1 MKRLFNGGWSFWCG
15 EPDLD
20 VSEAGKHLTEFQKV
34 DLPHDWLIADAKN
47 LYRDGCGFYRKI
59 FLMQPKENKR
69 YSLIF
74 EGVYMDTTI
83 WVNEQQAGEWKYGY
97 STFEIDLTPFVKVGE
112 NEILVSVNFRSPNSR
127 WYSGA
132 GIYRDVWFKETSKTY
147 VRENGV
153 YVHTE
158 ACEEKDGKEPDFLLY
173 ADTEIAG
180 DAWDEVRHTL
190 YHKREVEPEIE
201 LPLELLLGDQVELVE
216 EASLM
221 TEKVGEA
228 SGAEEDANVSE
239 KEASCASAVEAYA
252 DSERENL
259 CVPEIITSHNTNKNT
274 AIYRVKSPRCWDVEH
289 PHLYILKTEL
299 WKDGEIIQEEY
310 SQLGFRSIAFD
321 PEQGFLLNGRRVK
334 LNGVCEHHDLGALGA
349 AFHRTAMARKLG
361 ILKEMGV
368 NALRGTHNMTA
379 PAVVELAD
387 EMGILMI
394 SEAFDMWER
403 SKTTYDYARF
413 FKEWSERDVESWVMR
428 DRNHPCIIMF
438 SIGNEIYDTHVDAHG
453 REITVKLRDL
463 VKKYDYRRNA
473 GVTIGSNYMPWENAQ
488 HCAEELKLV
497 GYNYGEK
504 YYEEHHKAH
513 PDWVIYGS
521 ETSSIVQSRGF
532 YHFPLRASILT
543 EDDEQCSSLGNSPT
557 SWGAKSMERCVCED
571 RDMDFSMGQFLWTGF
586 DYIGE
591 PTPYHTKNSYFG
603 QVDTAGFPK
612 DAYYVWQSA
621 WTDYRKAPMI
631 HIFPY
636 WDFNEGQSIDIRV
649 CSNAPFVELF
659 CNGKSCGRQ
668 QLTHEK
674 GSGHHIIADY
684 SLPYE
689 KGVLYAVAYDE
700 EGNVT
705 ARETK
710 ASFGNSAEIVLRAS
724 GRAAVANGR
733 DLFFVEIGTRDEK
746 GNPVENAVDRVTVQ
760 VEGAGHLVGLD
771 NGDSTDEDSYKGNSR
786 RLFSGKLLAII
797 ETGTIPGAVR
807 IRVSGKGL
815 KSAELV
821 YEAVEIDQM
830 LPFMKGEKAQ
840 RIYHNFWQDLCE
852 ETYAPGSTELIEDHE
867 ERQRE
872 RQEDEQKQSQKE
884 KLEEKQ
890 EKKQSRKEEKEE
902 EERQSRKERLEEEQQ
917 QSQEERLEEEEKQ
930 SRKERLDEKQEEIPV
945 RKITLCSPMG
955 QRFSKEQPYL
965 TVEAE
970 IEPKEATDRQ
980 LLFRVVD
987 EHGVDSNLVRLL
999 VQGHTAQLHAMGDGS
1014 FYLRCM
1020 SRSGTDRIRVI
1031 SQLEFTVEG
1040 MGQAYRNPYEL
1051 ISGSLYTSYQ
1061 GEVSNGNERGVAT
1074 ARDGETVVTFGN
1086 IDFGP
1091 VGSDEITMPVFA
1103 LTSEEYPIRIYEG
1116 VPGEEGCQLLADVVY
1131 QKPSIWNTYQ
1141 EETYLLAKR
1150 VTGIN
1155 TISIAV
1161 RQKIHLKGFVF
1172 KKLQKAWLPLDA
1184 AQADSVYG
1192 DTFIKEERAITGIGN
1207 NVTITYA
1214 EMDFGE
1220 EGTAGIRICGRA
1232 PESSNS
1238 LHIRFLQGE
1247 EESKQLVEFPMC
1259 GEYTEKEFSLT
1270 PVKGKWDVSFIFLP
1284 GSCFDLQ
1291 SVQFLPAGAAN

>member
-59 FLMQPKENKR
+59 FSMQPKENKR

-97 STFEIDLTPFVKVGE
+97 STFEIDLTPFVKAGE

-132 GIYRDVWFKETSKTY
+132 GIYRDVWFRETPETY
-147 VRENGV
+147 IRENGV
-153 YVHTE
+153 YIHTE
-158 ACEEKDGKEPDFLLY
+158 ACGEKEGKEPDFLLY
-173 ADTEIAG
+173 ADTEIVG

-190 YHKREVEPEIE
+190 YAKREAPPEIE
-201 LPLELLLGDQVELVE
+201 LPFELLLGDEMELVE
-216 EASLM
+216 EASP
-221 TEKVGEA
+221 
-228 SGAEEDANVSE
+228 EET
-239 KEASCASAVEAYA
+239 YA
-252 DSERENL
+252 GSERADFCLSET
-259 CVPEIITSHNTNKNT
+259 IIFHNTNKNT
-274 AIYRVKSPRCWDVEH
+274 NIYRVKSPRCWDVEH
-289 PHLYILKTEL
+289 PHLYILKTGL

-310 SQLGFRSIAFD
+310 SQIGFRSIAFD

-349 AFHRTAMARKLG
+349 AFHRAAMARKFR

-387 EMGILMI
+387 QMGILMI

-453 REITVKLRDL
+453 REITVRLRDL

-473 GVTIGSNYMPWENAQ
+473 GITIGSNYMPWENAQ
-488 HCAEELKLV
+488 LCADEVKLA

-521 ETSSIVQSRGF
+521 ETSSIVQSRGI

-631 HIFPY
+631 HIFSY

-733 DLFFVEIGTRDEK
+733 DLFFVEIGTRDE
-746 GNPVENAVDRVTVQ
+746 NENVVENAVDRVTVQ

-821 YEAVEIDQM
+821 CEAVEIDQM
-830 LPFMKGEKAQ
+830 LTFMKGEKAQ

-852 ETYAPGSTELIEDHE
+852 ETYVPGSTELIEDHE

-884 KLEEKQ
+884 
-890 EKKQSRKEEKEE
+890 
-902 EERQSRKERLEEEQQ
+902 
-917 QSQEERLEEEEKQ
+917 
-930 SRKERLDEKQEEIPV
+930 RLDEKQEEIPV

-955 QRFSKEQPYL
+955 QKLSKEQPYL

-970 IEPKEATDRQ
+970 VEPKEATDRQ
-980 LLFRVVD
+980 LMFRVVD

-1141 EETYLLAKR
+1141 EETYSLAKR

-1155 TISIAV
+1155 TISVAV
-1161 RQKIHLKGFVF
+1161 HQKIHLKGFVF
-1172 KKLQKAWLPLDA
+1172 KKLQKAWLSLNA
-1184 AQADSVYG
+1184 AEADSVYG
-1192 DTFIKEERAITGIGN
+1192 DTFTKEECAITGIGN
-1207 NVTITYA
+1207 NVTITYT

-1259 GEYTEKEFSLT
+1259 GEYIEKEFSLT
-1270 PVKGKWDVSFIFLP
+1270 PVKGKWDVSFVFLP

>member
-59 FLMQPKENKR
+59 FSMQPKENKR

-97 STFEIDLTPFVKVGE
+97 STFEIDLTPFVKAGE

-132 GIYRDVWFKETSKTY
+132 GIYRDVWFKETPETY
-147 VRENGV
+147 IRENGG
-153 YVHTE
+153 YIHTE
-158 ACEEKDGKEPDFLLY
+158 ACGEKVGKEPDFLLY
-173 ADTEIAG
+173 ADTEIVG

-190 YHKREVEPEIE
+190 YAKREAQPEIE
-201 LPLELLLGDQVELVE
+201 LPFELLLGDEMELVE
-216 EASLM
+216 EASP
-221 TEKVGEA
+221 
-228 SGAEEDANVSE
+228 EETYAGSERADFCVSE
-239 KEASCASAVEAYA
+239 T
-252 DSERENL
+252 
-259 CVPEIITSHNTNKNT
+259 IIFHNTNKNT
-274 AIYRVKSPRCWDVEH
+274 NIYRVKSPRRWDVEH

-310 SQLGFRSIAFD
+310 SQIGFRSIAFD
-321 PEQGFLLNGRRVK
+321 PEQGFLLNGRKVK

-349 AFHRTAMARKLG
+349 AFHRAAMARKFR

-413 FKEWSERDVESWVMR
+413 FKEWNERDVESWVMR
-428 DRNHPCIIMF
+428 DRNHPSIIMF

-453 REITVKLRDL
+453 REITVRLRDL
-463 VKKYDYRRNA
+463 VKQYDYRGNA
-473 GVTIGSNYMPWENAQ
+473 GITIGSNYMPWENAQ
-488 HCAEELKLV
+488 RCAEELKLA

-513 PDWVIYGS
+513 PYWVIYGS
-521 ETSSIVQSRGF
+521 ETSSMVQSRGI

-612 DAYYVWQSA
+612 DAYYVWQSV

-733 DLFFVEIGTRDEK
+733 DLFFVEIGTRDE
-746 GNPVENAVDRVTVQ
+746 NENVVENAVDRVTVQ

-821 YEAVEIDQM
+821 CEAVEIDQM
-830 LPFMKGEKAQ
+830 LTFMKGEKAQ

-852 ETYAPGSTELIEDHE
+852 ETYAPGPTELIEDHE

-884 KLEEKQ
+884 
-890 EKKQSRKEEKEE
+890 
-902 EERQSRKERLEEEQQ
+902 
-917 QSQEERLEEEEKQ
+917 
-930 SRKERLDEKQEEIPV
+930 RLDEKQEEIPV

-955 QRFSKEQPYL
+955 QKLSKEQPYL

-970 IEPKEATDRQ
+970 VEPKEATDRQ
-980 LLFRVVD
+980 LMFRVVD

-1091 VGSDEITMPVFA
+1091 VGSDEITMPIFA

-1141 EETYLLAKR
+1141 EETYSLAKR

-1155 TISIAV
+1155 TISVAV
-1161 RQKIHLKGFVF
+1161 HQKIHLKGFVF
-1172 KKLQKAWLPLDA
+1172 KKLQKAWLSLNA
-1184 AQADSVYG
+1184 AEADSVYG
-1192 DTFIKEERAITGIGN
+1192 DTFTKEERAITGIGN
-1207 NVTITYA
+1207 NVTITYT

-1259 GEYTEKEFSLT
+1259 GEYIEKEFSLT
-1270 PVKGKWDVSFIFLP
+1270 PVKGKWDVSFVFLP

>member
-59 FLMQPKENKR
+59 FSMQPKENKR

-97 STFEIDLTPFVKVGE
+97 STFEIDLTPFVKAGE

-132 GIYRDVWFKETSKTY
+132 GIYRDVWFKETTKTY
-147 VRENGV
+147 IRENGV
-153 YVHTE
+153 YIHTE
-158 ACEEKDGKEPDFLLY
+158 ACGEKEGKEPDFLLY
-173 ADTEIAG
+173 ADTEIVG

-190 YHKREVEPEIE
+190 YAKREAPPEIE
-201 LPLELLLGDQVELVE
+201 LPFELLLGDEMELVE
-216 EASLM
+216 EASP
-221 TEKVGEA
+221 
-228 SGAEEDANVSE
+228 EET
-239 KEASCASAVEAYA
+239 YA
-252 DSERENL
+252 GSERADFCLSET
-259 CVPEIITSHNTNKNT
+259 IIFHNTNKNT
-274 AIYRVKSPRCWDVEH
+274 NIYRVKSPRCWDVEH

-310 SQLGFRSIAFD
+310 SQIGFRSIAFD
-321 PEQGFLLNGRRVK
+321 PEQGFLLNGRKVK
-334 LNGVCEHHDLGALGA
+334 LNGVCEHHDLSALGA
-349 AFHRTAMARKLG
+349 AFHRAAMARKFR

-387 EMGILMI
+387 QMGILMI

-453 REITVKLRDL
+453 REITVRLRDL

-473 GVTIGSNYMPWENAQ
+473 GITIGSNYMPWENAQ
-488 HCAEELKLV
+488 LCADEVKLA

-521 ETSSIVQSRGF
+521 ETSSIVQSRGI

-631 HIFPY
+631 HIFSY
-636 WDFNEGQSIDIRV
+636 WDFNEGQNIDIRV

-733 DLFFVEIGTRDEK
+733 DLFFVEIGTRDE
-746 GNPVENAVDRVTVQ
+746 NENVVENAVDRVTVQ

-771 NGDSTDEDSYKGNSR
+771 NGDSTDEDSYKGNNR

-821 YEAVEIDQM
+821 CEAVEIDQM
-830 LPFMKGEKAQ
+830 LTFMKGEKAQ

-852 ETYAPGSTELIEDHE
+852 ETYAPGPTELIEDHE

-884 KLEEKQ
+884 
-890 EKKQSRKEEKEE
+890 
-902 EERQSRKERLEEEQQ
+902 
-917 QSQEERLEEEEKQ
+917 
-930 SRKERLDEKQEEIPV
+930 RLDEKQEEIPV

-955 QRFSKEQPYL
+955 QKLSKEQPYL

-970 IEPKEATDRQ
+970 VEPKEATDRQ
-980 LLFRVVD
+980 LMFRVVD
-987 EHGVDSNLVRLL
+987 EHGVDSNLVKLL

-1061 GEVSNGNERGVAT
+1061 GEVSNGNERGIAT

-1091 VGSDEITMPVFA
+1091 VGSDEITMPIFA

-1141 EETYLLAKR
+1141 EETYSLAKR

-1155 TISIAV
+1155 TISVAV
-1161 RQKIHLKGFVF
+1161 HQKIHLKGFVF
-1172 KKLQKAWLPLDA
+1172 KKLQKAWLSLNA
-1184 AQADSVYG
+1184 AEADSVYG
-1192 DTFIKEERAITGIGN
+1192 DTFTKEERAITGIGN
-1207 NVTITYA
+1207 NVTITYT

-1259 GEYTEKEFSLT
+1259 GEYIEKEFSLT
-1270 PVKGKWDVSFIFLP
+1270 PVKGKWDVSFVFLP

>member
-47 LYRDGCGFYRKI
+47 LYRDGCGFYRN
-59 FLMQPKENKR
+59 FFSMQPKENKR

-97 STFEIDLTPFVKVGE
+97 STFEIDLTPFVKAGE

-147 VRENGV
+147 IRENGV

-158 ACEEKDGKEPDFLLY
+158 ACEEKDGEAPDFLLY
-173 ADTEIAG
+173 ADTEIVG

-190 YHKREVEPEIE
+190 YVKREVEPEIE
-201 LPLELLLGDQVELVE
+201 LPFELLLGDEVEL
-216 EASLM
+216 
-221 TEKVGEA
+221 VGEA
-228 SGAEEDANVSE
+228 SLVTGKA
-239 KEASCASAVEAYA
+239 
-252 DSERENL
+252 
-259 CVPEIITSHNTNKNT
+259 SHNTNKNT
-274 AIYRVKSPRCWDVEH
+274 AIYRVKSPKLWDVEH
-289 PHLYILKTEL
+289 PNLYILKTEL
-299 WKDGEIIQEEY
+299 WKDGEVIQEEY
-310 SQLGFRSIAFD
+310 SQIGFRSIAFD
-321 PEQGFLLNGRRVK
+321 PEQGFLLNGRKVK

-349 AFHRTAMARKLG
+349 AFHRTAMARKFR

-387 EMGILMI
+387 QMGILMI

-428 DRNHPCIIMF
+428 DRNHPSVIMF

-453 REITVKLRDL
+453 REITVRLRDL
-463 VKKYDYRRNA
+463 VKRYDYRGNA
-473 GVTIGSNYMPWENAQ
+473 GITIGSNYMPWENAQ
-488 HCAEELKLV
+488 HCAEEVKLA

-521 ETSSIVQSRGF
+521 ETSSIVQSRGI

-636 WDFNEGQSIDIRV
+636 WDFNEGQSIDVRV

-668 QLTHEK
+668 RLTHEK

-684 SLPYE
+684 ALPYE
-689 KGVLYAVAYDE
+689 KGVLYAIAYDE
-700 EGNVT
+700 AGKVT

-710 ASFGNSAEIVLRAS
+710 ASFGNSAEIVLQAS
-724 GRAAVANGR
+724 RRAAVANGR
-733 DLFFVEIGTRDEK
+733 DLFFVEIGTRDER
-746 GNPVENAVDRVTVQ
+746 GNPVENAVDRVTVR
-760 VEGAGHLVGLD
+760 VEGAGRLVGLD

-786 RLFSGKLLAII
+786 QLFSGKLLAII
-797 ETGTIPGAVR
+797 ETGMIPGAVR

-815 KSAELV
+815 KSVELV
-821 YEAVEIDQM
+821 CEAVEMDQM
-830 LPFMKGEKAQ
+830 LPFMKGEEAQ
-840 RIYHNFWQDLCE
+840 RIYREVFKDPFAENDDSGQ
-852 ETYAPGSTELIEDHE
+852 TELTEDYE

-884 KLEEKQ
+884 QKQ
-890 EKKQSRKEEKEE
+890 A
-902 EERQSRKERLEEEQQ
+902 
-917 QSQEERLEEEEKQ
+917 
-930 SRKERLDEKQEEIPV
+930 EIPV
-945 RKITLCSPMG
+945 RKITLHSPMG
-955 QRFSKEQPYL
+955 QKLSKEQPEL

-980 LLFRVVD
+980 LIFRVVD
-987 EHGVDSNLVRLL
+987 EHGVDSNLVKLL
-999 VQGHTAQLHAMGDGS
+999 VQGHTAQLQAMGDGS

-1020 SRSGTDRIRVI
+1020 SRSGTDGVRVI

-1091 VGSDEITMPVFA
+1091 VGSDEITMPIFA

-1116 VPGEEGCQLLADVVY
+1116 VPGEEGCQPLADVVY

-1141 EETYLLAKR
+1141 EETYSLAKR

-1161 RQKIHLKGFVF
+1161 HQKIHLKGFVF
-1172 KKLQKAWLPLDA
+1172 KKLQKAWLSLNA
-1184 AQADSVYG
+1184 EEADSVYG
-1192 DTFIKEERAITGIGN
+1192 DTFTKEEHAITGIGN
-1207 NVTITYA
+1207 NVTITYT

-1220 EGTAGIRICGRA
+1220 EGTAGVRICGRA

-1238 LHIRFLQGE
+1238 LHIRFSQGE
-1247 EESKQLVEFPMC
+1247 EEIKQLVEFPMC
-1259 GEYTEKEFSLT
+1259 GEYTEKAFSLT
-1270 PVKGKWDVSFIFLP
+1270 PVKGKWDVSFVFLP

-1291 SVQFLPAGAAN
+1291 SVQFLPAGTEVHF

>member
-1 MKRLFNGGWSFWCG
+1 MKKLFNGGWSFWCG
-15 EPDLD
+15 EPDSD
-20 VSEAGKHLTEFQKV
+20 VAQARKHLAEFQKV
-34 DLPHDWLIADAKN
+34 ELPHDWLIADAKN
-47 LYRDGCGFYRKI
+47 LYRDGYGYYRKS
-59 FLMQPKENKR
+59 FSMLPQEEKR

-83 WVNEQQAGEWKYGY
+83 WVNGQQAGEWKYGY
-97 STFEIDLTPFVKVGE
+97 STFEIDLTPFIKAGE
-112 NEILVSVNFRSPNSR
+112 NEILVLVNFRSPNSR

-132 GIYRDVWFKETSKTY
+132 GIYRDVWFKETPKTCI
-147 VRENGV
+147 RENGV

-158 ACEEKDGKEPDFLLY
+158 ACGEKDVEEQDFLLY
-173 ADTEIAG
+173 ADTEILG

-190 YHKREVEPEIE
+190 YVKREVPPEIE
-201 LPLELLLGDQVELVE
+201 LPFELQLGAEIELL
-216 EASLM
+216 
-221 TEKVGEA
+221 
-228 SGAEEDANVSE
+228 EEDANST
-239 KEASCASAVEAYA
+239 
-252 DSERENL
+252 N
-259 CVPEIITSHNTNKNT
+259 HN
-274 AIYRVKSPRCWDVEH
+274 AGIYRVKSPKLWDVEH

-299 WKDGEIIQEEY
+299 CKEGEVLQEEY
-310 SQLGFRSIAFD
+310 SQIGFRSIAFD
-321 PEQGFLLNGRRVK
+321 AEQGFLLNGRKVK

-349 AFHRTAMARKLG
+349 AFHRTAMARKLR

-387 EMGILMI
+387 QMGILMI

-428 DRNHPCIIMF
+428 DRNHPSIIMF

-453 REITVKLRDL
+453 REITVRLRDL
-463 VKKYDYRRNA
+463 VKQYDYRENA
-473 GVTIGSNYMPWENAQ
+473 GITIGSNYMPWKNAQ
-488 HCAEELKLV
+488 HCAEEVKLA

-521 ETSSIVQSRGF
+521 ETSSIVQSRGI

-636 WDFNEGQSIDIRV
+636 WDFNEGQSIDVRV

-689 KGVLYAVAYDE
+689 KGVLYAAAYDE

-705 ARETK
+705 ACETK
-710 ASFGNSAEIVLRAS
+710 ASFGNSAEIVLQAS
-724 GRAAVANGR
+724 RRAAVANGR
-733 DLFFVEIGTRDEK
+733 DLIFVEIGTRDEK

-760 VEGAGHLVGLD
+760 VEGTGRLVGLD

-797 ETGTIPGAVR
+797 ETRTTPGAVR

-815 KSAELV
+815 KGAELV
-821 YEAVEIDQM
+821 CEAVEIDQM
-830 LPFMKGEKAQ
+830 LPFMKGEKAR
-840 RIYHNFWQDLCE
+840 RIYREVFRDPFAENYD
-852 ETYAPGSTELIEDHE
+852 PGQTELREDYE
-867 ERQRE
+867 E
-872 RQEDEQKQSQKE
+872 SQKE
-884 KLEEKQ
+884 Q
-890 EKKQSRKEEKEE
+890 KQSRKEI
-902 EERQSRKERLEEEQQ
+902 L
-917 QSQEERLEEEEKQ
+917 
-930 SRKERLDEKQEEIPV
+930 EEIPV
-945 RKITLCSPMG
+945 RKITLHSPMG
-955 QRFSKEQPYL
+955 QKLSKEQPHL

-980 LLFRVVD
+980 LMFRVVD
-987 EHGVDSNLVRLL
+987 EHGVDSNLVKLL
-999 VQGHTAQLHAMGDGS
+999 VQGHSAQLRAMGDGS

-1020 SRSGTDRIRVI
+1020 SRSGTGGIRVI

-1061 GEVSNGNERGVAT
+1061 GEVSNGNERGIAT

-1141 EETYLLAKR
+1141 EETYPLAKR

-1161 RQKIHLKGFVF
+1161 HQKIHLKGLVF
-1172 KKLQKAWLPLDA
+1172 KKLQKAWLSLNA
-1184 AQADSVYG
+1184 ADADSVYG
-1192 DTFIKEERAITGIGN
+1192 DTFTKEERAITGIGN
-1207 NVTITYA
+1207 NVTVTYT

-1238 LHIRFLQGE
+1238 LHIRFSQGE
-1247 EESKQLVEFPMC
+1247 EEIKQLVEFTMC

-1270 PVKGKWDVSFIFLP
+1270 PVKGKWDVSFVFLP
-1284 GSCFDLQ
+1284 GSCFDLK
-1291 SVQFLPAGAAN
+1291 SVQFLPAGMEVHF

>member
-59 FLMQPKENKR
+59 FSMQPKENKR

-97 STFEIDLTPFVKVGE
+97 STFEIDLTPFVKAGE

-132 GIYRDVWFKETSKTY
+132 GIYRDVWFRETTKTY
-147 VRENGV
+147 IRENGV
-153 YVHTE
+153 YIHTE
-158 ACEEKDGKEPDFLLY
+158 ACGEKEGKEPDFLLY
-173 ADTEIAG
+173 ADTEIVG

-190 YHKREVEPEIE
+190 YAKREAPPEIE
-201 LPLELLLGDQVELVE
+201 LPFELLLGDEMELVE
-216 EASLM
+216 EASP
-221 TEKVGEA
+221 
-228 SGAEEDANVSE
+228 EETYAGSERADFCVSE
-239 KEASCASAVEAYA
+239 T
-252 DSERENL
+252 
-259 CVPEIITSHNTNKNT
+259 IIFHNTNKNT
-274 AIYRVKSPRCWDVEH
+274 NIYRVKSPRCWDVEH
-289 PHLYILKTEL
+289 PHLYILKTGL

-310 SQLGFRSIAFD
+310 SQIGFRSIAFD
-321 PEQGFLLNGRRVK
+321 PEQGFLLNGRKVK

-349 AFHRTAMARKLG
+349 AFHRAAMARKFR

-453 REITVKLRDL
+453 REITVRLRDL

-473 GVTIGSNYMPWENAQ
+473 GITIGSNYMPWENAQ
-488 HCAEELKLV
+488 LCADEVKLA

-521 ETSSIVQSRGF
+521 ETSSIVQSRGI

-733 DLFFVEIGTRDEK
+733 DLFFVEIGTWDEK

-797 ETGTIPGAVR
+797 ETGMIPGAVR

-821 YEAVEIDQM
+821 CEAVEIDQM
-830 LPFMKGEKAQ
+830 LPFLKGEKTQ

-852 ETYAPGSTELIEDHE
+852 ETYAPGPTELIEDHE

-884 KLEEKQ
+884 
-890 EKKQSRKEEKEE
+890 
-902 EERQSRKERLEEEQQ
+902 
-917 QSQEERLEEEEKQ
+917 
-930 SRKERLDEKQEEIPV
+930 RLDEKQEEIPV

-955 QRFSKEQPYL
+955 QKLSKEQPYL

-970 IEPKEATDRQ
+970 AEPKEATDRQ
-980 LLFRVVD
+980 LMFRVVD

-1091 VGSDEITMPVFA
+1091 VGSDEITLSVFA

-1141 EETYLLAKR
+1141 EETYSLAKR

-1155 TISIAV
+1155 TISVAV
-1161 RQKIHLKGFVF
+1161 HQKIHLKGFVF
-1172 KKLQKAWLPLDA
+1172 KKLQKAWLSLNA
-1184 AQADSVYG
+1184 AEADSVYG
-1192 DTFIKEERAITGIGN
+1192 DTFTKEERAITGIGN
-1207 NVTITYA
+1207 NVTITYT

-1259 GEYTEKEFSLT
+1259 GEYIEKEFSLT
-1270 PVKGKWDVSFIFLP
+1270 PVKGKWDVSFVFLP

>member
-59 FLMQPKENKR
+59 FSMQPKENKR

-97 STFEIDLTPFVKVGE
+97 STFEIDLTPFVKAGE

-132 GIYRDVWFKETSKTY
+132 GIYRDVWFKETTKTY
-147 VRENGV
+147 IRENGV
-153 YVHTE
+153 YIHTE
-158 ACEEKDGKEPDFLLY
+158 ACGEKEGKEPDFLLY
-173 ADTEIAG
+173 ADTEIVG

-190 YHKREVEPEIE
+190 YAKREAPPEIE
-201 LPLELLLGDQVELVE
+201 LPFELLLGDEMELVE
-216 EASLM
+216 EASP
-221 TEKVGEA
+221 
-228 SGAEEDANVSE
+228 EET
-239 KEASCASAVEAYA
+239 YA
-252 DSERENL
+252 GSERADFCLSET
-259 CVPEIITSHNTNKNT
+259 IIFHNTNKNT
-274 AIYRVKSPRCWDVEH
+274 NIYRVKSPRCWDVEH

-310 SQLGFRSIAFD
+310 SQIGFRSIAFD
-321 PEQGFLLNGRRVK
+321 PEQGFLLNGRKVK
-334 LNGVCEHHDLGALGA
+334 LNGVCEHHDLSALGA
-349 AFHRTAMARKLG
+349 AFHRAAMARKFR

-387 EMGILMI
+387 QMGILMI

-453 REITVKLRDL
+453 REITVRLRDL

-473 GVTIGSNYMPWENAQ
+473 GITIGSNYMPWENAQ
-488 HCAEELKLV
+488 LCADEVKLA

-521 ETSSIVQSRGF
+521 ETSSIVQSRGI

-733 DLFFVEIGTRDEK
+733 DLFFVEIGTRDE
-746 GNPVENAVDRVTVQ
+746 NENVVENAVDRVTVQ

-771 NGDSTDEDSYKGNSR
+771 NGDSTDEDSYKGNNR

-821 YEAVEIDQM
+821 CEAVEIDQM
-830 LPFMKGEKAQ
+830 LTFMKGEKAQ

-852 ETYAPGSTELIEDHE
+852 ETYAPGPTELIEDHE

-884 KLEEKQ
+884 
-890 EKKQSRKEEKEE
+890 
-902 EERQSRKERLEEEQQ
+902 
-917 QSQEERLEEEEKQ
+917 
-930 SRKERLDEKQEEIPV
+930 RLDEKQEEIPV

-955 QRFSKEQPYL
+955 QKLSKEQPYL

-970 IEPKEATDRQ
+970 VEPKEATDRQ
-980 LLFRVVD
+980 LMFRVVD
-987 EHGVDSNLVRLL
+987 EHGVDSNLVKLL

-1061 GEVSNGNERGVAT
+1061 GEVSNGNERGIAT

-1091 VGSDEITMPVFA
+1091 VGSDEITMPIFA

-1141 EETYLLAKR
+1141 EETYSLAKR

-1155 TISIAV
+1155 TISVAV
-1161 RQKIHLKGFVF
+1161 HQKIHLKGFVF
-1172 KKLQKAWLPLDA
+1172 KKLQKAWLSLNA
-1184 AQADSVYG
+1184 AEADSVYG
-1192 DTFIKEERAITGIGN
+1192 DTFTKEERAITGIGN
-1207 NVTITYA
+1207 NVTITYT

-1259 GEYTEKEFSLT
+1259 GEYIEKEFSLT
-1270 PVKGKWDVSFIFLP
+1270 PVKGKWDVSFVFLP

>member
-47 LYRDGCGFYRKI
+47 LYRDGCGFYRN
-59 FLMQPKENKR
+59 FFSMQPKENKR

-97 STFEIDLTPFVKVGE
+97 STFEIDLTPFVKAGE

-132 GIYRDVWFKETSKTY
+132 GIYRDVWFKETPETY
-147 VRENGV
+147 IRENGV

-158 ACEEKDGKEPDFLLY
+158 ACEEKDGEAPDFLLY
-173 ADTEIAG
+173 ADTEIVG

-190 YHKREVEPEIE
+190 YVKREVEPEIE
-201 LPLELLLGDQVELVE
+201 LPFELLLGDEVEL
-216 EASLM
+216 
-221 TEKVGEA
+221 VGEA
-228 SGAEEDANVSE
+228 SLVTGKA
-239 KEASCASAVEAYA
+239 
-252 DSERENL
+252 
-259 CVPEIITSHNTNKNT
+259 SHNTNKNT
-274 AIYRVKSPRCWDVEH
+274 AIYRVKFPKLWDVEH
-289 PHLYILKTEL
+289 PNLYILKTEL
-299 WKDGEIIQEEY
+299 WKDGEVIQEEY
-310 SQLGFRSIAFD
+310 SQIGFRSIAFD
-321 PEQGFLLNGRRVK
+321 PEQGFLLNGRKVK

-349 AFHRTAMARKLG
+349 AFYRTAMARKFR

-379 PAVVELAD
+379 PAVVDLAD
-387 EMGILMI
+387 QMGILMI

-428 DRNHPCIIMF
+428 DRNHPSVIMF

-453 REITVKLRDL
+453 REITVRLRDL
-463 VKKYDYRRNA
+463 VKRYDYRGNA
-473 GVTIGSNYMPWENAQ
+473 GITIGSNYMPWENAQ
-488 HCAEELKLV
+488 HCAEELKLA

-521 ETSSIVQSRGF
+521 ETSSIVQSRGI

-733 DLFFVEIGTRDEK
+733 DLFFVEIGTRDEN
-746 GNPVENAVDRVTVQ
+746 GNVVENAVDRVTVQ

-821 YEAVEIDQM
+821 CEAVEIDQM
-830 LPFMKGEKAQ
+830 LPFLKGEKAQ

-852 ETYAPGSTELIEDHE
+852 ETYAPGPTELIEDHK

-872 RQEDEQKQSQKE
+872 RQEDEQKQIQ
-884 KLEEKQ
+884 
-890 EKKQSRKEEKEE
+890 
-902 EERQSRKERLEEEQQ
+902 
-917 QSQEERLEEEEKQ
+917 
-930 SRKERLDEKQEEIPV
+930 KERLDEKQEEIPV

-955 QRFSKEQPYL
+955 QKLSKEQPYL

-980 LLFRVVD
+980 LMFRVVD
-987 EHGVDSNLVRLL
+987 EHGVDSNLVKLL
-999 VQGHTAQLHAMGDGS
+999 VQGHTAQLRAMGDGS

-1091 VGSDEITMPVFA
+1091 VGSDEITMPIFA

-1141 EETYLLAKR
+1141 EETYSLAKR

-1155 TISIAV
+1155 TISVAV
-1161 RQKIHLKGFVF
+1161 HQKIHLKGFVF
-1172 KKLQKAWLPLDA
+1172 KKLQKAWLSLNA
-1184 AQADSVYG
+1184 AEADSVYG
-1192 DTFIKEERAITGIGN
+1192 DTFTKEERAITGIGN
-1207 NVTITYA
+1207 NVTITYT

-1259 GEYTEKEFSLT
+1259 GEYIEKEFSLT
-1270 PVKGKWDVSFIFLP
+1270 PVKGKWDVSFVFLP

-1291 SVQFLPAGAAN
+1291 SVQFLSGGVAN

>member
-59 FLMQPKENKR
+59 FSMQPKENKR

-97 STFEIDLTPFVKVGE
+97 STFEIDLTPFVKAGE

-132 GIYRDVWFKETSKTY
+132 GIYRDVWFKETTKTY
-147 VRENGV
+147 IRENGV
-153 YVHTE
+153 YIHTE
-158 ACEEKDGKEPDFLLY
+158 ACGEKEGKEPDFLLY
-173 ADTEIAG
+173 ADTEIVG
-180 DAWDEVRHTL
+180 DAWDEVSHTL
-190 YHKREVEPEIE
+190 YAKREAPPEIE
-201 LPLELLLGDQVELVE
+201 LPFELLLGDEMELVE
-216 EASLM
+216 EASP
-221 TEKVGEA
+221 
-228 SGAEEDANVSE
+228 EET
-239 KEASCASAVEAYA
+239 YA
-252 DSERENL
+252 GSERADFCLSET
-259 CVPEIITSHNTNKNT
+259 IIFHNTNKNT
-274 AIYRVKSPRCWDVEH
+274 NIYRVKSPRCWDVEH

-310 SQLGFRSIAFD
+310 SQIGFRSIAFD

-349 AFHRTAMARKLG
+349 AFHRAAMARKFR

-387 EMGILMI
+387 QMGILMI

-453 REITVKLRDL
+453 REITVRLRDL

-473 GVTIGSNYMPWENAQ
+473 GITIGSNYMPWENAQ
-488 HCAEELKLV
+488 LCAEELKLA

-521 ETSSIVQSRGF
+521 ETSSIVQSRGI

-733 DLFFVEIGTRDEK
+733 DLFFVEIGTRDE
-746 GNPVENAVDRVTVQ
+746 NENVVENAVDRVTVQ

-821 YEAVEIDQM
+821 CEAVEIDQM
-830 LPFMKGEKAQ
+830 LPFLKGEKAQ

-884 KLEEKQ
+884 
-890 EKKQSRKEEKEE
+890 
-902 EERQSRKERLEEEQQ
+902 
-917 QSQEERLEEEEKQ
+917 
-930 SRKERLDEKQEEIPV
+930 RLDEKQEEIPV

-955 QRFSKEQPYL
+955 QKFSKEQPEF

-970 IEPKEATDRQ
+970 AEPKEATDRQ
-980 LLFRVVD
+980 LMFRVVD
-987 EHGVDSNLVRLL
+987 EHGVDSNLVKLL
-999 VQGHTAQLHAMGDGS
+999 VQGHTAQLRAMGDGS

-1091 VGSDEITMPVFA
+1091 VGSDEITIPIFA

-1141 EETYLLAKR
+1141 EETYSLAKR

-1155 TISIAV
+1155 TISVAV
-1161 RQKIHLKGFVF
+1161 HKKIHLKGFVF
-1172 KKLQKAWLPLDA
+1172 KKLQKAWLSLNA
-1184 AQADSVYG
+1184 AEADSVYG
-1192 DTFIKEERAITGIGN
+1192 DTFTKEECAITGIGN
-1207 NVTITYA
+1207 NVTITYT

-1259 GEYTEKEFSLT
+1259 GEYIEKEFSLT
-1270 PVKGKWDVSFIFLP
+1270 PVKGKWDVSFVFLP

>member
-59 FLMQPKENKR
+59 FSMQPKENKR

-132 GIYRDVWFKETSKTY
+132 GIYRDVWFKETPKTY
-147 VRENGV
+147 IRENGV

-158 ACEEKDGKEPDFLLY
+158 ACGEKDGKEPDFLLY
-173 ADTEIAG
+173 ADTEIVG

-228 SGAEEDANVSE
+228 SCAEEDANVSE

-259 CVPEIITSHNTNKNT
+259 CVPEIIASHNTNKNT

-349 AFHRTAMARKLG
+349 AFHWAAMARKFR

-387 EMGILMI
+387 QMGILMI

-403 SKTTYDYARF
+403 PKTTYDYARF

-453 REITVKLRDL
+453 REITVRLRDL

-473 GVTIGSNYMPWENAQ
+473 GITIGSNYMPWENAQ
-488 HCAEELKLV
+488 LCADEVKLA

-504 YYEEHHKAH
+504 YYGKHHKAH

-521 ETSSIVQSRGF
+521 ETSSMVQSRGI

-733 DLFFVEIGTRDEK
+733 DLFFVEIGTRDEN
-746 GNPVENAVDRVTVQ
+746 GNVVENAVDRVTVQ

-821 YEAVEIDQM
+821 CEAVEIDQM
-830 LPFMKGEKAQ
+830 LPFLKGEKAQ

-852 ETYAPGSTELIEDHE
+852 ETYAPGPTELIEDHK

-890 EKKQSRKEEKEE
+890 E
-902 EERQSRKERLEEEQQ
+902 
-917 QSQEERLEEEEKQ
+917 
-930 SRKERLDEKQEEIPV
+930 EIPV

-955 QRFSKEQPYL
+955 QKLSKEQPYL

-980 LLFRVVD
+980 LMFRVVD
-987 EHGVDSNLVRLL
+987 EHGVDSNLVKLL
-999 VQGHTAQLHAMGDGS
+999 VQGHTAQLRAMGDGS

-1091 VGSDEITMPVFA
+1091 VGSDEITMPIFA

-1141 EETYLLAKR
+1141 EETYSLAKR

-1155 TISIAV
+1155 TISVAV
-1161 RQKIHLKGFVF
+1161 HQKIHLKGFVF
-1172 KKLQKAWLPLDA
+1172 KKLQKAWLSLNA
-1184 AQADSVYG
+1184 AEADSVYG
-1192 DTFIKEERAITGIGN
+1192 DTFTKEERAITGIGN
-1207 NVTITYA
+1207 NVTITYT

-1259 GEYTEKEFSLT
+1259 GEYIEKEFSLT
-1270 PVKGKWDVSFIFLP
+1270 PVKGKWDVSFVFLP

-1291 SVQFLPAGAAN
+1291 SVQFLSGGVAN

>member
-59 FLMQPKENKR
+59 FSMQPKENKR

-97 STFEIDLTPFVKVGE
+97 STFEIDLTPFVKAGE

-132 GIYRDVWFKETSKTY
+132 GIYRDVWFRETTKTY
-147 VRENGV
+147 IRENGV
-153 YVHTE
+153 YIHTE
-158 ACEEKDGKEPDFLLY
+158 ACGEKEGKEPDFLLY
-173 ADTEIAG
+173 ADTEIVG

-190 YHKREVEPEIE
+190 YAKREAPPEIE
-201 LPLELLLGDQVELVE
+201 LPFELLLGDEMELVE
-216 EASLM
+216 EASP
-221 TEKVGEA
+221 
-228 SGAEEDANVSE
+228 EETYAGSERADFCVSE
-239 KEASCASAVEAYA
+239 T
-252 DSERENL
+252 
-259 CVPEIITSHNTNKNT
+259 IIFHNTNKNT
-274 AIYRVKSPRCWDVEH
+274 NIYRVKSPRCWDVEH
-289 PHLYILKTEL
+289 PHLYILKTGL

-310 SQLGFRSIAFD
+310 SQIGFRSIAFD
-321 PEQGFLLNGRRVK
+321 PEQGFLLNGRKVK

-349 AFHRTAMARKLG
+349 AFHRAAMARKFR

-428 DRNHPCIIMF
+428 DRNHPSIIMF

-453 REITVKLRDL
+453 REITVRLRDL
-463 VKKYDYRRNA
+463 VKQYDYRGNA
-473 GVTIGSNYMPWENAQ
+473 GITIGSNYMPWENAQ
-488 HCAEELKLV
+488 LCADEVKLA

-521 ETSSIVQSRGF
+521 ETSSMVQSRGI

-631 HIFPY
+631 HIFSY

-733 DLFFVEIGTRDEK
+733 DLFFVEIGTHDE
-746 GNPVENAVDRVTVQ
+746 NENVVENAVDRVTVQ

-821 YEAVEIDQM
+821 CEAVEIDQM
-830 LPFMKGEKAQ
+830 LPFLKGEKAQ

-852 ETYAPGSTELIEDHE
+852 ETYAPGPTELIEDHE

-884 KLEEKQ
+884 
-890 EKKQSRKEEKEE
+890 
-902 EERQSRKERLEEEQQ
+902 
-917 QSQEERLEEEEKQ
+917 
-930 SRKERLDEKQEEIPV
+930 RLDEKQEEIPV

-955 QRFSKEQPYL
+955 QKLSKEQPYL

-970 IEPKEATDRQ
+970 VEPKEATDRQ
-980 LLFRVVD
+980 LMFRVVD

-1091 VGSDEITMPVFA
+1091 VGSDKITMPIFA

-1141 EETYLLAKR
+1141 EETYSLAKR

-1155 TISIAV
+1155 TISVAV
-1161 RQKIHLKGFVF
+1161 HQKIHLKGFVF
-1172 KKLQKAWLPLDA
+1172 KKLQKAWLSLNA
-1184 AQADSVYG
+1184 AEADSVYG
-1192 DTFIKEERAITGIGN
+1192 DTFTKEECAITGIGN
-1207 NVTITYA
+1207 NVTITYT

-1259 GEYTEKEFSLT
+1259 GEYIEKEFSLI
-1270 PVKGKWDVSFIFLP
+1270 PVKGKWDVSFVFLP

>member
-20 VSEAGKHLTEFQKV
+20 VSEAGQHLTEFQKV

-59 FLMQPKENKR
+59 FSMQPKENKR

-97 STFEIDLTPFVKVGE
+97 STFEIDLTPFVKAGE

-132 GIYRDVWFKETSKTY
+132 GIYRDVWFKETTKTY
-147 VRENGV
+147 IRENGV
-153 YVHTE
+153 YIHTE
-158 ACEEKDGKEPDFLLY
+158 ACGEKEGKEPDFLLY
-173 ADTEIAG
+173 ADTEIVG

-190 YHKREVEPEIE
+190 YAKREAPPEIE
-201 LPLELLLGDQVELVE
+201 LPFELLLGDEMELVE
-216 EASLM
+216 EASP
-221 TEKVGEA
+221 
-228 SGAEEDANVSE
+228 EETYAGSERADFCVSE
-239 KEASCASAVEAYA
+239 T
-252 DSERENL
+252 
-259 CVPEIITSHNTNKNT
+259 IIFHNTNKNT
-274 AIYRVKSPRCWDVEH
+274 NIYRVKSPRRWDVEH

-310 SQLGFRSIAFD
+310 SQIGFRSIAFD

-349 AFHRTAMARKLG
+349 AFHRAAMARKFR

-387 EMGILMI
+387 QMGILMI

-453 REITVKLRDL
+453 REITVRLRDL
-463 VKKYDYRRNA
+463 VKQYDYRGNA
-473 GVTIGSNYMPWENAQ
+473 GITIGSNYMPWENAQ
-488 HCAEELKLV
+488 LCADEVKLA

-504 YYEEHHKAH
+504 YYGKHHKAH

-521 ETSSIVQSRGF
+521 ETSSMVQSRGI

-710 ASFGNSAEIVLRAS
+710 ASFGNSSEIVLRAS

-733 DLFFVEIGTRDEK
+733 DLFFVEIGTWDEK

-807 IRVSGKGL
+807 ISVSGKGL

-821 YEAVEIDQM
+821 CEAVEIDQM
-830 LPFMKGEKAQ
+830 LPFLKGEKAQ

-852 ETYAPGSTELIEDHE
+852 ETYAPGPTELIEDHE

-884 KLEEKQ
+884 
-890 EKKQSRKEEKEE
+890 
-902 EERQSRKERLEEEQQ
+902 
-917 QSQEERLEEEEKQ
+917 
-930 SRKERLDEKQEEIPV
+930 RLDEKQEEIPV

-955 QRFSKEQPYL
+955 QKLSKEQPYL

-970 IEPKEATDRQ
+970 IEPKKATDRQ
-980 LLFRVVD
+980 LMFRVVD

-1091 VGSDEITMPVFA
+1091 VGSDEITMPIFA

-1116 VPGEEGCQLLADVVY
+1116 VPGEDGCQLLADVVY

-1155 TISIAV
+1155 TISVAV
-1161 RQKIHLKGFVF
+1161 HQKIHLKGFVF
-1172 KKLQKAWLPLDA
+1172 KKLQKAWLSLNA
-1184 AQADSVYG
+1184 AEADSVYG
-1192 DTFIKEERAITGIGN
+1192 DTFTKEERAITGIGN
-1207 NVTITYA
+1207 NVTITYT

-1259 GEYTEKEFSLT
+1259 GEYIEKEFSLT
-1270 PVKGKWDVSFIFLP
+1270 PVKGKWDVSFVFLP

-1291 SVQFLPAGAAN
+1291 SVQFLSGGVAN

>member
-20 VSEAGKHLTEFQKV
+20 VSEVGKHLTAFQKV

-59 FLMQPKENKR
+59 FSMQPKENKR

-97 STFEIDLTPFVKVGE
+97 STFEIDLTPFVKAGE

-132 GIYRDVWFKETSKTY
+132 GIYRDVWFKETPKTY
-147 VRENGV
+147 IRENGV
-153 YVHTE
+153 YIHTE
-158 ACEEKDGKEPDFLLY
+158 ACGEKAGKEPDFLLY
-173 ADTEIAG
+173 ADTEIVG

-216 EASLM
+216 EASP
-221 TEKVGEA
+221 
-228 SGAEEDANVSE
+228 EETYAGSERADFCVSE
-239 KEASCASAVEAYA
+239 T
-252 DSERENL
+252 
-259 CVPEIITSHNTNKNT
+259 IIFHNTNKNT
-274 AIYRVKSPRCWDVEH
+274 NIYRVKSPRCWDVEH
-289 PHLYILKTEL
+289 PHLYILKTGL

-310 SQLGFRSIAFD
+310 SQIGFRSIAFD
-321 PEQGFLLNGRRVK
+321 PEQGFLLNGRKVK

-349 AFHRTAMARKLG
+349 AFHRAAMARKFR

-387 EMGILMI
+387 QMGILMI

-453 REITVKLRDL
+453 REITVRLRDL

-473 GVTIGSNYMPWENAQ
+473 GITIGSNYMPWENAQ
-488 HCAEELKLV
+488 LCADEVKLA

-521 ETSSIVQSRGF
+521 ETSSMVQSRGI

-710 ASFGNSAEIVLRAS
+710 ASFGNSAEIMLRAS

-733 DLFFVEIGTRDEK
+733 DLFFVEIGTRDE
-746 GNPVENAVDRVTVQ
+746 NENVVENAVDRVTVQ

-821 YEAVEIDQM
+821 CEAVEIDQM
-830 LPFMKGEKAQ
+830 LPFLKGEKAQ

-852 ETYAPGSTELIEDHE
+852 ETYAPGPTELIEDHK

-890 EKKQSRKEEKEE
+890 E
-902 EERQSRKERLEEEQQ
+902 
-917 QSQEERLEEEEKQ
+917 
-930 SRKERLDEKQEEIPV
+930 EIPV

-955 QRFSKEQPYL
+955 QKLSKEQPYL

-980 LLFRVVD
+980 LMFRVVD
-987 EHGVDSNLVRLL
+987 EHGVDSNLVKLL

-1091 VGSDEITMPVFA
+1091 VGSDEITMPIFA

-1172 KKLQKAWLPLDA
+1172 KKLQKAWLPLNA
-1184 AQADSVYG
+1184 AEADSVYG
-1192 DTFIKEERAITGIGN
+1192 DTFTKEERAITGIGN
-1207 NVTITYA
+1207 NVTITYV

-1270 PVKGKWDVSFIFLP
+1270 PVKGKWNVSFVFLP

>member
-1 MKRLFNGGWSFWCG
+1 M
-15 EPDLD
+15 
-20 VSEAGKHLTEFQKV
+20 
-34 DLPHDWLIADAKN
+34 
-47 LYRDGCGFYRKI
+47 
-59 FLMQPKENKR
+59 
-69 YSLIF
+69 
-74 EGVYMDTTI
+74 
-83 WVNEQQAGEWKYGY
+83 
-97 STFEIDLTPFVKVGE
+97 
-112 NEILVSVNFRSPNSR
+112 
-127 WYSGA
+127 
-132 GIYRDVWFKETSKTY
+132 
-147 VRENGV
+147 
-153 YVHTE
+153 
-158 ACEEKDGKEPDFLLY
+158 
-173 ADTEIAG
+173 G

-190 YHKREVEPEIE
+190 YAKREAQPEIE
-201 LPLELLLGDQVELVE
+201 LPFELLLGDEMELVE
-216 EASLM
+216 EASP
-221 TEKVGEA
+221 
-228 SGAEEDANVSE
+228 EETYAGSERADFCVSE
-239 KEASCASAVEAYA
+239 T
-252 DSERENL
+252 
-259 CVPEIITSHNTNKNT
+259 IIFHNTNKNT
-274 AIYRVKSPRCWDVEH
+274 NIYRVKSPRRWDVEH

-310 SQLGFRSIAFD
+310 SQIGFRSIAFD

-349 AFHRTAMARKLG
+349 AFHRAAMARKFR

-387 EMGILMI
+387 QMGILMI

-453 REITVKLRDL
+453 REITVRLRDL

-473 GVTIGSNYMPWENAQ
+473 GITIGSNYMPWENAQ
-488 HCAEELKLV
+488 LCADEVKLA

-504 YYEEHHKAH
+504 YYGKHHKAH

-521 ETSSIVQSRGF
+521 ETSSIVQSRGI

-733 DLFFVEIGTRDEK
+733 DLFFVEIGTWDEK

-797 ETGTIPGAVR
+797 ETGMIPGAVR

-821 YEAVEIDQM
+821 CEAVEIDQM
-830 LPFMKGEKAQ
+830 LTFMKGEKAQ

-884 KLEEKQ
+884 
-890 EKKQSRKEEKEE
+890 
-902 EERQSRKERLEEEQQ
+902 
-917 QSQEERLEEEEKQ
+917 
-930 SRKERLDEKQEEIPV
+930 RLDEKQEEIPV

-955 QRFSKEQPYL
+955 QKLSKEQPYL

-970 IEPKEATDRQ
+970 VEPKEATDRQ
-980 LLFRVVD
+980 LMFRVVD

-1091 VGSDEITMPVFA
+1091 VGSDEITMPIFA

-1141 EETYLLAKR
+1141 EETYSLAKR

-1155 TISIAV
+1155 TISVAV
-1161 RQKIHLKGFVF
+1161 HQKIHLKGFVF
-1172 KKLQKAWLPLDA
+1172 KKLQKAWLSLNA
-1184 AQADSVYG
+1184 AEADSVYG
-1192 DTFIKEERAITGIGN
+1192 DTFTKEERAITGIGN
-1207 NVTITYA
+1207 NVTITYT

-1259 GEYTEKEFSLT
+1259 GEYIEKEFSLT
-1270 PVKGKWDVSFIFLP
+1270 PVKGKWDVSFVFLP

-1291 SVQFLPAGAAN
+1291 SVQFLPAGAANQDSPWGA

>member
-34 DLPHDWLIADAKN
+34 DLPHDWLISDAKN

-59 FLMQPKENKR
+59 FSMQPKENKR

-97 STFEIDLTPFVKVGE
+97 STFEIDLTPFVKAGE

-132 GIYRDVWFKETSKTY
+132 GIYRDVWFKETTKTY
-147 VRENGV
+147 IRENGV
-153 YVHTE
+153 YIHTE
-158 ACEEKDGKEPDFLLY
+158 ACGEKEGKEPDFLLY
-173 ADTEIAG
+173 ADTEIVG

-190 YHKREVEPEIE
+190 YAKREAPPEIE
-201 LPLELLLGDQVELVE
+201 LPFELLLGDEMELVE
-216 EASLM
+216 EASP
-221 TEKVGEA
+221 
-228 SGAEEDANVSE
+228 EET
-239 KEASCASAVEAYA
+239 YA
-252 DSERENL
+252 GSERADFCLSET
-259 CVPEIITSHNTNKNT
+259 IIFHNTNKNT
-274 AIYRVKSPRCWDVEH
+274 NIYRVKSPRCWDVEH
-289 PHLYILKTEL
+289 PHLYILKTGL

-310 SQLGFRSIAFD
+310 SQIGFRSIAFD

-349 AFHRTAMARKLG
+349 AFHRAAMARKFR

-387 EMGILMI
+387 QMGILMI

-453 REITVKLRDL
+453 REITVRLRDL

-473 GVTIGSNYMPWENAQ
+473 GITIGSNYMPWENAQ
-488 HCAEELKLV
+488 LCADEVKLA

-521 ETSSIVQSRGF
+521 ETSSIVQSRGI

-733 DLFFVEIGTRDEK
+733 DLFFVEIGTWDEK

-797 ETGTIPGAVR
+797 ETGMIPGAVR

-821 YEAVEIDQM
+821 CEAVEIDQM
-830 LPFMKGEKAQ
+830 LTFMKGEKAQ

-884 KLEEKQ
+884 
-890 EKKQSRKEEKEE
+890 
-902 EERQSRKERLEEEQQ
+902 
-917 QSQEERLEEEEKQ
+917 
-930 SRKERLDEKQEEIPV
+930 RLDEKQEEIPV

-955 QRFSKEQPYL
+955 QKLSKEQPYL

-970 IEPKEATDRQ
+970 VEPKEATDRQ
-980 LLFRVVD
+980 LMFRVVD

-1031 SQLEFTVEG
+1031 SQLEFTVES
-1040 MGQAYRNPYEL
+1040 MGQAYRSPYEL

-1091 VGSDEITMPVFA
+1091 VGSDEITMPIFA

-1141 EETYLLAKR
+1141 EETYSLAKR

-1155 TISIAV
+1155 TISVAV
-1161 RQKIHLKGFVF
+1161 HQKIHLKGFVF
-1172 KKLQKAWLPLDA
+1172 KKLQKAWLSLNA
-1184 AQADSVYG
+1184 AEADSVYG
-1192 DTFIKEERAITGIGN
+1192 DTFTKEERAITGIGN
-1207 NVTITYA
+1207 NVTITYT

-1238 LHIRFLQGE
+1238 LHILFLQGE

-1259 GEYTEKEFSLT
+1259 GEYIEKEFSLT
-1270 PVKGKWDVSFIFLP
+1270 PVKGKWDVSFVFLP

-1291 SVQFLPAGAAN
+1291 SVQFLSGGAAN

>member
-59 FLMQPKENKR
+59 FSMQPKENKR

-132 GIYRDVWFKETSKTY
+132 GIYRDVWFKETPKTY
-147 VRENGV
+147 IRENGV

-158 ACEEKDGKEPDFLLY
+158 TCGEKAGKEPDFLLY
-173 ADTEIAG
+173 ADTEIVG
-180 DAWDEVRHTL
+180 DAWDEVRNTL

-216 EASLM
+216 EASP
-221 TEKVGEA
+221 
-228 SGAEEDANVSE
+228 EET
-239 KEASCASAVEAYA
+239 YA
-252 DSERENL
+252 GSERENL
-259 CVPEIITSHNTNKNT
+259 CVPETIVFHNTNKNT
-274 AIYRVKSPRCWDVEH
+274 NIYRVKSPRCWDVEH

-299 WKDGEIIQEEY
+299 WKDGEVIQEEY
-310 SQLGFRSIAFD
+310 SQIGFRSIAFD

-349 AFHRTAMARKLG
+349 AFHRTAMARKLR

-413 FKEWSERDVESWVMR
+413 FKEWNERDVESWVMR
-428 DRNHPCIIMF
+428 DRNHPSIIMF

-453 REITVKLRDL
+453 HEITVKLRDL

-473 GVTIGSNYMPWENAQ
+473 GITIGSNYMPWENAQ
-488 HCAEELKLV
+488 LCADEVKLA

-521 ETSSIVQSRGF
+521 ETSSIVQSRGI

-733 DLFFVEIGTRDEK
+733 DLFFVEIGMRDEK

-807 IRVSGKGL
+807 ISVSGKGL

-821 YEAVEIDQM
+821 CEAVEIDQM

-852 ETYAPGSTELIEDHE
+852 ETYAPGPTELIEDHE

-872 RQEDEQKQSQKE
+872 RQEDEQ
-884 KLEEKQ
+884 
-890 EKKQSRKEEKEE
+890 KQSRKEEKEE

-955 QRFSKEQPYL
+955 QKFSKEQPEF

-980 LLFRVVD
+980 LIFRVVD
-987 EHGVDSNLVRLL
+987 EHGVDSNLVKLL

-1172 KKLQKAWLPLDA
+1172 KKLQKAWLPMNA
-1184 AQADSVYG
+1184 AEADSVYG
-1192 DTFIKEERAITGIGN
+1192 DTFTKEERAITGIGN

-1270 PVKGKWDVSFIFLP
+1270 PVKGKWDVSFVFLP

>member
-59 FLMQPKENKR
+59 FSMQPKENKR

-97 STFEIDLTPFVKVGE
+97 STFEIDLTPFVKAGE

-132 GIYRDVWFKETSKTY
+132 GIYRDVWFRETPETY
-147 VRENGV
+147 IRENGV
-153 YVHTE
+153 YIHTE
-158 ACEEKDGKEPDFLLY
+158 ACGEKEGKEPDFLLY
-173 ADTEIAG
+173 ADTEIVG

-190 YHKREVEPEIE
+190 YAKREAPPEIE
-201 LPLELLLGDQVELVE
+201 LPFELLLGDEMELVE
-216 EASLM
+216 EASP
-221 TEKVGEA
+221 
-228 SGAEEDANVSE
+228 EET
-239 KEASCASAVEAYA
+239 YA
-252 DSERENL
+252 GSERADFCLSET
-259 CVPEIITSHNTNKNT
+259 IIFHNTNKNT
-274 AIYRVKSPRCWDVEH
+274 NIYRVKSPRCWDVEH
-289 PHLYILKTEL
+289 PHLYILKTGL

-310 SQLGFRSIAFD
+310 SQIGFRSIAFD

-349 AFHRTAMARKLG
+349 AFHRAAMARKFR

-387 EMGILMI
+387 QMGILMI

-453 REITVKLRDL
+453 REITVRLRDL

-473 GVTIGSNYMPWENAQ
+473 GITIGSNYMPWENAQ
-488 HCAEELKLV
+488 LCADEVKLA

-521 ETSSIVQSRGF
+521 ETSSIVQSRGI

-631 HIFPY
+631 HIFSY

-733 DLFFVEIGTRDEK
+733 DLFFVEIGTRDE
-746 GNPVENAVDRVTVQ
+746 NENVVENAVDRVTVQ

-821 YEAVEIDQM
+821 CEAVEIDQM
-830 LPFMKGEKAQ
+830 LTFMKGEEAQ

-852 ETYAPGSTELIEDHE
+852 ETYVPGSTELIEDHE

-884 KLEEKQ
+884 
-890 EKKQSRKEEKEE
+890 
-902 EERQSRKERLEEEQQ
+902 
-917 QSQEERLEEEEKQ
+917 
-930 SRKERLDEKQEEIPV
+930 RLDEKQEEIPV

-955 QRFSKEQPYL
+955 QKLSKEQPYL

-970 IEPKEATDRQ
+970 VEPKEATDRQ
-980 LLFRVVD
+980 LMFRVVD

-1141 EETYLLAKR
+1141 EETYSLAKR

-1155 TISIAV
+1155 TISVAV
-1161 RQKIHLKGFVF
+1161 HQKIHLKGFVF
-1172 KKLQKAWLPLDA
+1172 KKLQKAWLSLNA
-1184 AQADSVYG
+1184 AEADSVYG
-1192 DTFIKEERAITGIGN
+1192 DTFTKEECAITGIGN
-1207 NVTITYA
+1207 NVTITYT

-1259 GEYTEKEFSLT
+1259 GEYIEKEFSLT
-1270 PVKGKWDVSFIFLP
+1270 PVKGKWDVSFVFLP

>member
-59 FLMQPKENKR
+59 FSMQPKENKR

-97 STFEIDLTPFVKVGE
+97 STFEIDLTPFVKAGE

-132 GIYRDVWFKETSKTY
+132 GIYRDVWFKETTKTY
-147 VRENGV
+147 IRENGV
-153 YVHTE
+153 YIHTE
-158 ACEEKDGKEPDFLLY
+158 ACGEKEGKEPDFLLY
-173 ADTEIAG
+173 ADTEIVG

-190 YHKREVEPEIE
+190 YAKREAPPEIE
-201 LPLELLLGDQVELVE
+201 LPFELLLGDEMELVE
-216 EASLM
+216 EASP
-221 TEKVGEA
+221 
-228 SGAEEDANVSE
+228 EET
-239 KEASCASAVEAYA
+239 YA
-252 DSERENL
+252 GSERADFCLSET
-259 CVPEIITSHNTNKNT
+259 IIFHNTNKNT
-274 AIYRVKSPRCWDVEH
+274 NIYRVKSPRCWDVEH
-289 PHLYILKTEL
+289 PHLYILKTGL

-310 SQLGFRSIAFD
+310 SQIGFRSIAFD

-349 AFHRTAMARKLG
+349 AFHRAAMARKFR

-387 EMGILMI
+387 QMGILMI

-453 REITVKLRDL
+453 REITVRLRDL

-473 GVTIGSNYMPWENAQ
+473 GITIGSNYMPWENAQ
-488 HCAEELKLV
+488 LCADEVKLA

-521 ETSSIVQSRGF
+521 ETSSIVQSRGI

-733 DLFFVEIGTRDEK
+733 DLFFVEIGTRDE
-746 GNPVENAVDRVTVQ
+746 NENVVENAVDRVTVQ

-821 YEAVEIDQM
+821 CEAVEIDQM
-830 LPFMKGEKAQ
+830 LTFMKGEKAQ

-852 ETYAPGSTELIEDHE
+852 ETYAPGPTELIEDHE

-884 KLEEKQ
+884 
-890 EKKQSRKEEKEE
+890 
-902 EERQSRKERLEEEQQ
+902 
-917 QSQEERLEEEEKQ
+917 
-930 SRKERLDEKQEEIPV
+930 RLDEKQEEIPV

-955 QRFSKEQPYL
+955 QKISKEQPYL

-970 IEPKEATDRQ
+970 VEPKEATDRQ
-980 LLFRVVD
+980 LMFRVVD

-1091 VGSDEITMPVFA
+1091 VGSDEITMPIFA

-1141 EETYLLAKR
+1141 EETYSLAKR

-1155 TISIAV
+1155 TISVAV
-1161 RQKIHLKGFVF
+1161 HQKIHLKGFVF
-1172 KKLQKAWLPLDA
+1172 KKLQKAWLSLNA
-1184 AQADSVYG
+1184 AEADSVYG
-1192 DTFIKEERAITGIGN
+1192 DTFTKEERAITGIGN
-1207 NVTITYA
+1207 NVTITYT

-1259 GEYTEKEFSLT
+1259 GEYIEKEFSLT
-1270 PVKGKWDVSFIFLP
+1270 PVKGKWDVSFVFLP

>member
-59 FLMQPKENKR
+59 FSMQPKENKR

-97 STFEIDLTPFVKVGE
+97 STFEIDLTPFVKAGE

-132 GIYRDVWFKETSKTY
+132 GIYRDVWFKETTKTY
-147 VRENGV
+147 IRENGV
-153 YVHTE
+153 YIHTE
-158 ACEEKDGKEPDFLLY
+158 ACGEKEGKEPDFLLY
-173 ADTEIAG
+173 ADTEIVG

-190 YHKREVEPEIE
+190 YAKREAPPEIE
-201 LPLELLLGDQVELVE
+201 LPFELLLGDEMELVE
-216 EASLM
+216 EASP
-221 TEKVGEA
+221 
-228 SGAEEDANVSE
+228 EET
-239 KEASCASAVEAYA
+239 YA
-252 DSERENL
+252 GSERADFCLSET
-259 CVPEIITSHNTNKNT
+259 IIFHNTNKNT
-274 AIYRVKSPRCWDVEH
+274 NIYRVKSPRCWDVEH

-310 SQLGFRSIAFD
+310 SQIGFRSIAFD
-321 PEQGFLLNGRRVK
+321 PEQGFLLNGRKVK
-334 LNGVCEHHDLGALGA
+334 LNGVCEHHDLSALGA
-349 AFHRTAMARKLG
+349 AFHRAAMARKFR

-387 EMGILMI
+387 QMGILMI

-453 REITVKLRDL
+453 REITVRLRDL

-473 GVTIGSNYMPWENAQ
+473 GITIGSNYMPWENAQ
-488 HCAEELKLV
+488 LCADEVKLA

-521 ETSSIVQSRGF
+521 ETSSIVQSRGI

-636 WDFNEGQSIDIRV
+636 WDFNEGQNIDIRV

-733 DLFFVEIGTRDEK
+733 DLFFVEIGTRDE
-746 GNPVENAVDRVTVQ
+746 NENVVENAVDRVTVQ

-821 YEAVEIDQM
+821 CEAVEIDQM
-830 LPFMKGEKAQ
+830 LTFMKGEKAQ

-852 ETYAPGSTELIEDHE
+852 ETYAPGPTELIEDHE

-884 KLEEKQ
+884 
-890 EKKQSRKEEKEE
+890 
-902 EERQSRKERLEEEQQ
+902 
-917 QSQEERLEEEEKQ
+917 
-930 SRKERLDEKQEEIPV
+930 RLDEKQEEIPV

-955 QRFSKEQPYL
+955 QKLSKEQPYL

-970 IEPKEATDRQ
+970 VEPKEATDRQ
-980 LLFRVVD
+980 LMFRVVD
-987 EHGVDSNLVRLL
+987 EHGVDSNLVKLL

-1091 VGSDEITMPVFA
+1091 VGSDEITMPIFA

-1141 EETYLLAKR
+1141 EETYSLAKR

-1155 TISIAV
+1155 TISVAV
-1161 RQKIHLKGFVF
+1161 HQKIHLKGFVF
-1172 KKLQKAWLPLDA
+1172 KKLQKAWLSLNA
-1184 AQADSVYG
+1184 AEADSVYG
-1192 DTFIKEERAITGIGN
+1192 DTFTKEERAITGIGN
-1207 NVTITYA
+1207 NVTITYT

-1259 GEYTEKEFSLT
+1259 GEYIEKEFSLT
-1270 PVKGKWDVSFIFLP
+1270 PVKGKWDVSFVFLP

>member
-1 MKRLFNGGWSFWCG
+1 MKRLFNGGWGFWCG
-15 EPDLD
+15 EPDSD
-20 VSEAGKHLTEFQKV
+20 VAQAGKHLAEFQKV
-34 DLPHDWLIADAKN
+34 ELPHDWLIADAKN
-47 LYRDGCGFYRKI
+47 LYRDGCGYYRKI
-59 FLMQPKENKR
+59 FSMQPEEDKR

-83 WVNEQQAGEWKYGY
+83 RVNGQQAGEWKYGY
-97 STFEIDLTPFVKVGE
+97 STFEIDLTPFVREGE

-132 GIYRDVWFKETSKTY
+132 GIYRDVWFKETAKTY
-147 VRENGV
+147 IRENGV
-153 YVHTE
+153 YVHTQ
-158 ACEEKDGKEPDFLLY
+158 ACEEKDGREPDFLLY
-173 ADTEIAG
+173 VDTEIVG

-190 YHKREVEPEIE
+190 YVKREVEPEIE
-201 LPLELLLGDQVELVE
+201 LPLELLLGDEVELAVE
-216 EASLM
+216 THA
-221 TEKVGEA
+221 G
-228 SGAEEDANVSE
+228 SE
-239 KEASCASAVEAYA
+239 KENACVSEITASHSINNNAS
-252 DSERENL
+252 
-259 CVPEIITSHNTNKNT
+259 
-274 AIYRVKSPRCWDVEH
+274 IYRVKSPRRWDVEH

-299 WKDGEIIQEEY
+299 WKDGEVIQEEY
-310 SQLGFRSIAFD
+310 SQIGFRSIVFD
-321 PEQGFLLNGRRVK
+321 PEQGFLLNGRKVK

-349 AFHRTAMARKLG
+349 AFHRTAMARKFR

-387 EMGILMI
+387 QMGILMI

-428 DRNHPCIIMF
+428 DRNHPSVIMF

-453 REITVKLRDL
+453 REITVRLRDL
-463 VKKYDYRRNA
+463 VKRYDYRGNA
-473 GVTIGSNYMPWENAQ
+473 GITIGSNYMPWENAQ
-488 HCAEELKLV
+488 RCAEEVKLA

-521 ETSSIVQSRGF
+521 ETSSIVQSRGI

-636 WDFNEGQSIDIRV
+636 WDFNEGQSIDVRV

-659 CNGKSCGRQ
+659 CNGQSCGRQ

-684 SLPYE
+684 SLSYE

-700 EGNVT
+700 AGSVI

-710 ASFGNSAEIVLRAS
+710 ASFGNSAEIELQAS
-724 GRAAVANGR
+724 RRVAVANGR

-760 VEGAGHLVGLD
+760 VEGAGRLVGLD
-771 NGDSTDEDSYKGNSR
+771 NGDSTDEDSYKGNSH
-786 RLFSGKLLAII
+786 RLFSGKLLAVI
-797 ETGTIPGAVR
+797 ETGTTPGTVR

-815 KSAELV
+815 KSAEFV
-821 YEAVEIDQM
+821 CEAVEIAQM
-830 LPFMKGEKAQ
+830 LPFMKEEKAQ
-840 RIYHNFWQDLCE
+840 RIYHNFWQNLCE
-852 ETYAPGSTELIEDHE
+852 ETYAPGSTEVAGDQE

-872 RQEDEQKQSQKE
+872 RQEVERKQSQKE
-884 KLEEKQ
+884 Q
-890 EKKQSRKEEKEE
+890 
-902 EERQSRKERLEEEQQ
+902 LEEEQQ
-917 QSQEERLEEEEKQ
+917 QIQEEGLEEE
-930 SRKERLDEKQEEIPV
+930 EKQEEIPV
-945 RKITLCSPMG
+945 RKITLHSPMG
-955 QRFSKEQPYL
+955 QKLSKEQSHL

-970 IEPKEATDRQ
+970 IKPKEATDRR
-980 LLFRVVD
+980 LMFRVVD
-987 EHGVDSNLVRLL
+987 EHGVDSNLVKLL
-999 VQGHTAQLHAMGDGS
+999 VQGHSAQLQAMGDGS

-1020 SRSGTDRIRVI
+1020 SRSGTDGIRVI

-1051 ISGSLYTSYQ
+1051 ISGSLYTSCQ

-1091 VGSDEITMPVFA
+1091 VGSDEITMPIFA

-1116 VPGEEGCQLLADVVY
+1116 VPGKEGCQLLADVVY

-1141 EETYLLAKR
+1141 EATYSLAKR

-1161 RQKIHLKGFVF
+1161 HQKIHLKGFVF
-1172 KKLQKAWLPLDA
+1172 KKLEKAWLSLNA
-1184 AQADSVYG
+1184 AEADSVYG
-1192 DTFIKEERAITGIGN
+1192 DTFTKEERAITGIGN
-1207 NVTITYA
+1207 NVTITYT

-1220 EGTAGIRICGRA
+1220 EGTAGVRICGRA
-1232 PESSNS
+1232 PKSSNS
-1238 LHIRFLQGE
+1238 LHIRFSQGE
-1247 EESKQLVEFPMC
+1247 KEIKQLVEFPMC
-1259 GEYTEKEFSLT
+1259 REYTEKAFSLT
-1270 PVKGKWDVSFIFLP
+1270 SVKGKWNVSFVFLP

-1291 SVQFLPAGAAN
+1291 SIQFLPAGTEVHF

>member
-59 FLMQPKENKR
+59 FSMQPKENKR

-97 STFEIDLTPFVKVGE
+97 STFEIDLTPFVKAGE

-132 GIYRDVWFKETSKTY
+132 GIYRDVWFKETPETY
-147 VRENGV
+147 IRENGV
-153 YVHTE
+153 YIHTE
-158 ACEEKDGKEPDFLLY
+158 ACGEKEGKEPDFLLY
-173 ADTEIAG
+173 ADTEIVG

-190 YHKREVEPEIE
+190 YAKREAPPEIE
-201 LPLELLLGDQVELVE
+201 LPFELLLGDEMELVE
-216 EASLM
+216 EASP
-221 TEKVGEA
+221 
-228 SGAEEDANVSE
+228 EETYAGSERADFCVSE
-239 KEASCASAVEAYA
+239 T
-252 DSERENL
+252 
-259 CVPEIITSHNTNKNT
+259 IIFDNTNKNT
-274 AIYRVKSPRCWDVEH
+274 NIYRVKSPRCWDVEH
-289 PHLYILKTEL
+289 PHLYILKTGL

-310 SQLGFRSIAFD
+310 SQIGFRSIAFD

-349 AFHRTAMARKLG
+349 AFHRAAMARKFR

-387 EMGILMI
+387 QMGILMI

-453 REITVKLRDL
+453 REITVRLRDL

-473 GVTIGSNYMPWENAQ
+473 GITIGSNYMPWENAQ
-488 HCAEELKLV
+488 LCADEVKLA

-521 ETSSIVQSRGF
+521 ETSSMVQSRGI

-733 DLFFVEIGTRDEK
+733 DLFFVEIGTWDEK

-821 YEAVEIDQM
+821 CEAVEIDQM
-830 LPFMKGEKAQ
+830 LTFMKGEKAQ

-852 ETYAPGSTELIEDHE
+852 ETCAPGPTELIEDHE

-884 KLEEKQ
+884 
-890 EKKQSRKEEKEE
+890 
-902 EERQSRKERLEEEQQ
+902 
-917 QSQEERLEEEEKQ
+917 
-930 SRKERLDEKQEEIPV
+930 RLDEKQEEIPV

-955 QRFSKEQPYL
+955 QKLSKEQPYL

-970 IEPKEATDRQ
+970 VEPKEATDRQ
-980 LLFRVVD
+980 LMFRVVD

-1091 VGSDEITMPVFA
+1091 VGSDEITMPIFA

-1141 EETYLLAKR
+1141 EETYSLAKR

-1155 TISIAV
+1155 TISVAV
-1161 RQKIHLKGFVF
+1161 HQKIHLKGFVF
-1172 KKLQKAWLPLDA
+1172 KKLQKAWLSLNA
-1184 AQADSVYG
+1184 AEADSVYG
-1192 DTFIKEERAITGIGN
+1192 DTFTKEERAITGIGN
-1207 NVTITYA
+1207 NVTITYT

-1259 GEYTEKEFSLT
+1259 GEYIEKEFSLT
-1270 PVKGKWDVSFIFLP
+1270 PVKGKWDVSFVFLP

-1291 SVQFLPAGAAN
+1291 SVQFLSGGVAN

>member
-47 LYRDGCGFYRKI
+47 LYRDGCGYYRKI
-59 FLMQPKENKR
+59 FSMQPKENKR

-97 STFEIDLTPFVKVGE
+97 STFEIDLTPFVKAGE

-132 GIYRDVWFKETSKTY
+132 GIYRDVWFKETPKTY
-147 VRENGV
+147 IRENGV

-158 ACEEKDGKEPDFLLY
+158 TCGEKAGKEPDFLLY
-173 ADTEIAG
+173 ADTEIVG
-180 DAWDEVRHTL
+180 DAWDEVRHAL

-228 SGAEEDANVSE
+228 SCAEEDANVSE

-259 CVPEIITSHNTNKNT
+259 CVPEIIASHNTNKNT

-299 WKDGEIIQEEY
+299 WKDREIIQEEY
-310 SQLGFRSIAFD
+310 SQIGFRSIAFD

-349 AFHRTAMARKLG
+349 AFHRTAMARKFR

-428 DRNHPCIIMF
+428 DRNHPSIIMF

-473 GVTIGSNYMPWENAQ
+473 GITIGSNYMPWENAQ
-488 HCAEELKLV
+488 RCADEVKLV

-521 ETSSIVQSRGF
+521 ETSSIVQSRGI

-821 YEAVEIDQM
+821 CEAVEIDQM

-852 ETYAPGSTELIEDHE
+852 ETYAPGPTELIEDHE

-917 QSQEERLEEEEKQ
+917 QSQED
-930 SRKERLDEKQEEIPV
+930 RLDEKQEEIPV

-1192 DTFIKEERAITGIGN
+1192 DTFTKEERAITGIGN

-1270 PVKGKWDVSFIFLP
+1270 PVKGKWDVSFVFLP

>member
-59 FLMQPKENKR
+59 FSMQPKENKR

-97 STFEIDLTPFVKVGE
+97 STFEIDLTPFVKAGE

-132 GIYRDVWFKETSKTY
+132 GIYRDVWFKETPETY
-147 VRENGV
+147 IRENGV
-153 YVHTE
+153 YIHTE
-158 ACEEKDGKEPDFLLY
+158 ACGEKVGKEPDFLLY
-173 ADTEIAG
+173 ADTEIVG

-190 YHKREVEPEIE
+190 YAKREAQPEIE
-201 LPLELLLGDQVELVE
+201 LPFELLLGDEMELVE
-216 EASLM
+216 EASP
-221 TEKVGEA
+221 
-228 SGAEEDANVSE
+228 EET
-239 KEASCASAVEAYA
+239 YA
-252 DSERENL
+252 GSERADFCLSET
-259 CVPEIITSHNTNKNT
+259 IIFHNTNKNT
-274 AIYRVKSPRCWDVEH
+274 NIYRVKSPRRWDVEH

-310 SQLGFRSIAFD
+310 SQIGFRSIAFD

-349 AFHRTAMARKLG
+349 AFHRAAMARKFR

-387 EMGILMI
+387 QMGILMI

-453 REITVKLRDL
+453 REITVRLRDL

-473 GVTIGSNYMPWENAQ
+473 GITIGSNYMPWENAQ
-488 HCAEELKLV
+488 LCADEVKLA

-521 ETSSIVQSRGF
+521 ETSSIVQSRGI

-621 WTDYRKAPMI
+621 WPDYRKAPMI

-636 WDFNEGQSIDIRV
+636 WDFNEGQNIDIRV

-733 DLFFVEIGTRDEK
+733 DLFFVEIGTRDE
-746 GNPVENAVDRVTVQ
+746 NENVVENAVDRVTVQ

-821 YEAVEIDQM
+821 CEAVEIDQM
-830 LPFMKGEKAQ
+830 LTFMKGEKAQ

-852 ETYAPGSTELIEDHE
+852 ETYAPGPTELIEDHE

-884 KLEEKQ
+884 
-890 EKKQSRKEEKEE
+890 
-902 EERQSRKERLEEEQQ
+902 
-917 QSQEERLEEEEKQ
+917 
-930 SRKERLDEKQEEIPV
+930 RLDEKQEEIPV

-955 QRFSKEQPYL
+955 QKLSKEQPYL

-970 IEPKEATDRQ
+970 VEPKEATDRQ
-980 LLFRVVD
+980 LMFRVVD
-987 EHGVDSNLVRLL
+987 EHGVDSNLVKLL

-1091 VGSDEITMPVFA
+1091 VGSDEITMPIFA

-1141 EETYLLAKR
+1141 EETYSLAKR

-1155 TISIAV
+1155 TISVAV
-1161 RQKIHLKGFVF
+1161 HQKIHLKGFVF
-1172 KKLQKAWLPLDA
+1172 KKLQKAWLSLNA
-1184 AQADSVYG
+1184 AEADSVYG
-1192 DTFIKEERAITGIGN
+1192 DTFTKEERAITGIGN
-1207 NVTITYA
+1207 NVTITYT

-1259 GEYTEKEFSLT
+1259 GEYIEKEFSLT
-1270 PVKGKWDVSFIFLP
+1270 PVKGKWDVSFVFLP

>member
-20 VSEAGKHLTEFQKV
+20 VSEAGKHLAEFQKV

-59 FLMQPKENKR
+59 FSMQPKENKR

-97 STFEIDLTPFVKVGE
+97 STFEIDLTPFVKAGE

-132 GIYRDVWFKETSKTY
+132 GIYRDVWFKETPETY
-147 VRENGV
+147 IRENGV
-153 YVHTE
+153 YIHTE
-158 ACEEKDGKEPDFLLY
+158 ACGEKVGKEPDFLLY
-173 ADTEIAG
+173 ADTEIVG

-190 YHKREVEPEIE
+190 YAKREVPLEIE
-201 LPLELLLGDQVELVE
+201 LPFELLLGDEMELVE
-216 EASLM
+216 EASPEG
-221 TEKVGEA
+221 TYAGSERA
-228 SGAEEDANVSE
+228 DFCVSE
-239 KEASCASAVEAYA
+239 T
-252 DSERENL
+252 
-259 CVPEIITSHNTNKNT
+259 IIFHNTNKNT
-274 AIYRVKSPRCWDVEH
+274 NIYRVKSPRCWDVEH

-310 SQLGFRSIAFD
+310 SQIGFRSIAFD
-321 PEQGFLLNGRRVK
+321 PEQGFLLNGRKVK

-349 AFHRTAMARKLG
+349 AFHRTAMARKLR

-387 EMGILMI
+387 QMGILMI

-488 HCAEELKLV
+488 LCADEVKLA

-521 ETSSIVQSRGF
+521 ETSSMVQSRGI

-733 DLFFVEIGTRDEK
+733 DLFFVEIGTRDE
-746 GNPVENAVDRVTVQ
+746 NENVVENAVDRVTVQ

-821 YEAVEIDQM
+821 CEAVEIDQM
-830 LPFMKGEKAQ
+830 LTFMKGEKAQ

-852 ETYAPGSTELIEDHE
+852 ETCAPGPTELIEDHE

-884 KLEEKQ
+884 
-890 EKKQSRKEEKEE
+890 
-902 EERQSRKERLEEEQQ
+902 
-917 QSQEERLEEEEKQ
+917 
-930 SRKERLDEKQEEIPV
+930 RLDEKQEEIPV

-955 QRFSKEQPYL
+955 QKLSKEQPYL

-970 IEPKEATDRQ
+970 VEPKEATDRQ
-980 LLFRVVD
+980 LMFRVVD

-1091 VGSDEITMPVFA
+1091 VGSDEITMPIFA

-1141 EETYLLAKR
+1141 EETYSLAKR

-1155 TISIAV
+1155 TISVAV
-1161 RQKIHLKGFVF
+1161 HQKIHLKGFVF
-1172 KKLQKAWLPLDA
+1172 KKLQKAWLSLNA
-1184 AQADSVYG
+1184 AEADSVYG
-1192 DTFIKEERAITGIGN
+1192 DTFTKEERAITGIGN
-1207 NVTITYA
+1207 NVTITYT

-1259 GEYTEKEFSLT
+1259 GEYIEKEFSLT
-1270 PVKGKWDVSFIFLP
+1270 PVKGKWDVSFVFLP

>member
-59 FLMQPKENKR
+59 FSMQPKENKR

-97 STFEIDLTPFVKVGE
+97 STFEIDLTPFVKAGE

-132 GIYRDVWFKETSKTY
+132 GIYRDVWFKETTKTY
-147 VRENGV
+147 IRENGV
-153 YVHTE
+153 YIHTE
-158 ACEEKDGKEPDFLLY
+158 ACEKKVGKEPDFLLY
-173 ADTEIAG
+173 ADTEIVG

-190 YHKREVEPEIE
+190 YAKREAPPEIE
-201 LPLELLLGDQVELVE
+201 LPFELLLGDEMELVE
-216 EASLM
+216 EASP
-221 TEKVGEA
+221 
-228 SGAEEDANVSE
+228 EET
-239 KEASCASAVEAYA
+239 YA
-252 DSERENL
+252 GSERADFCLSET
-259 CVPEIITSHNTNKNT
+259 IIFHNTNKNT
-274 AIYRVKSPRCWDVEH
+274 NIYRVKSPRCWDVEH
-289 PHLYILKTEL
+289 PHLYILKTGL

-310 SQLGFRSIAFD
+310 SQIGFRSIAFD

-334 LNGVCEHHDLGALGA
+334 LNGVCEHHDLGALGT
-349 AFHRTAMARKLG
+349 AFHRAAMARKFR

-387 EMGILMI
+387 QMGILMI

-453 REITVKLRDL
+453 REITVRLRDL

-473 GVTIGSNYMPWENAQ
+473 GITIGSNYMPWENAQ
-488 HCAEELKLV
+488 LCADEVKLA

-521 ETSSIVQSRGF
+521 ETSSIVQSRGI

-733 DLFFVEIGTRDEK
+733 DLFFVEIGTWDEK

-797 ETGTIPGAVR
+797 ETGMIPGAVR

-821 YEAVEIDQM
+821 CEAVEIDQM
-830 LPFMKGEKAQ
+830 LTFMKGEKAQ

-884 KLEEKQ
+884 
-890 EKKQSRKEEKEE
+890 
-902 EERQSRKERLEEEQQ
+902 
-917 QSQEERLEEEEKQ
+917 
-930 SRKERLDEKQEEIPV
+930 RLDEKQEEIPV

-955 QRFSKEQPYL
+955 QKLSKEQPYL

-970 IEPKEATDRQ
+970 VEPKEATDRQ
-980 LLFRVVD
+980 LMFRVVD

-1031 SQLEFTVEG
+1031 SQLEFTVES

-1091 VGSDEITMPVFA
+1091 VGSDEITMPIFA

-1141 EETYLLAKR
+1141 EETYSLAKR

-1155 TISIAV
+1155 TISVAV
-1161 RQKIHLKGFVF
+1161 HQKIHLKGFVF
-1172 KKLQKAWLPLDA
+1172 KKLQKAWLSLNA
-1184 AQADSVYG
+1184 AEADSVYG
-1192 DTFIKEERAITGIGN
+1192 DTFTKEERAITGIGN
-1207 NVTITYA
+1207 NVTITYT

-1270 PVKGKWDVSFIFLP
+1270 PVKGKWDVSFVFLP

-1291 SVQFLPAGAAN
+1291 SVQFLPAGEAN

>member
-15 EPDLD
+15 EPDSD
-20 VSEAGKHLTEFQKV
+20 VSEAGKHLAEFQKV

-59 FLMQPKENKR
+59 FSMQPKENKR

-97 STFEIDLTPFVKVGE
+97 STFEIDLTPFVKAGE

-132 GIYRDVWFKETSKTY
+132 GIYRDVWFKETPETY
-147 VRENGV
+147 IRENGV
-153 YVHTE
+153 YIHTE
-158 ACEEKDGKEPDFLLY
+158 ACGEKVGKEPDFLLY
-173 ADTEIAG
+173 ADTEIVG

-190 YHKREVEPEIE
+190 YAKREVQPEIE
-201 LPLELLLGDQVELVE
+201 LPFELLLGDEMELVE
-216 EASLM
+216 EASP
-221 TEKVGEA
+221 
-228 SGAEEDANVSE
+228 EETYAGSERVDFCVSE
-239 KEASCASAVEAYA
+239 T
-252 DSERENL
+252 
-259 CVPEIITSHNTNKNT
+259 IIFHNTNKNT
-274 AIYRVKSPRCWDVEH
+274 NIYRVKSPRCWDVEH

-310 SQLGFRSIAFD
+310 SQIGFRSIAFD
-321 PEQGFLLNGRRVK
+321 PEQGFLLNGRKVK

-349 AFHRTAMARKLG
+349 AFHRAAMARKFR

-387 EMGILMI
+387 QMGILMI

-453 REITVKLRDL
+453 REITVRLRDL

-473 GVTIGSNYMPWENAQ
+473 GITIGSNYMPWENAQ
-488 HCAEELKLV
+488 LCADEVKLA

-504 YYEEHHKAH
+504 YYGKHHKEH

-521 ETSSIVQSRGF
+521 ETSSMVQSRGI

-557 SWGAKSMERCVCED
+557 SWGAKSMESCVCED

-733 DLFFVEIGTRDEK
+733 DLFFVEIGTRDE
-746 GNPVENAVDRVTVQ
+746 NENVVENAVDRVTVQ

-821 YEAVEIDQM
+821 CEAVKIEQM
-830 LPFMKGEKAQ
+830 IPFMRGEAAQ
-840 RIYHNFWQDLCE
+840 SIYREVFQDL
-852 ETYAPGSTELIEDHE
+852 STETNNPGQTGLAGEYEESKEEQQE
-867 ERQRE
+867 ERQE
-872 RQEDEQKQSQKE
+872 GKQI
-884 KLEEKQ
+884 
-890 EKKQSRKEEKEE
+890 R
-902 EERQSRKERLEEEQQ
+902 RERLEEEQQ
-917 QSQEERLEEEEKQ
+917 QIQ
-930 SRKERLDEKQEEIPV
+930 KERLDEKQEEIPV

-955 QRFSKEQPYL
+955 QKLSKEQPYL

-970 IEPKEATDRQ
+970 VEPKEATDRQ
-980 LLFRVVD
+980 LMFRVVD
-987 EHGVDSNLVRLL
+987 EHGVDSNLVKLL
-999 VQGHTAQLHAMGDGS
+999 VQGHTAQLRAMGDGS

-1020 SRSGTDRIRVI
+1020 SRSGTDRICVI

-1091 VGSDEITMPVFA
+1091 VGSDEITMPIFA

-1141 EETYLLAKR
+1141 EETYSLAKR

-1155 TISIAV
+1155 TISVAV
-1161 RQKIHLKGFVF
+1161 HQKIHLKGFVF
-1172 KKLQKAWLPLDA
+1172 KKLQKAWLSLDA
-1184 AQADSVYG
+1184 AEADSVYG
-1192 DTFIKEERAITGIGN
+1192 DTFTKEERAITGIGN
-1207 NVTITYA
+1207 NVTITYT

-1259 GEYTEKEFSLT
+1259 GEYIEKEFSLT
-1270 PVKGKWDVSFIFLP
+1270 PVKGKWDVSFVFLP

-1291 SVQFLPAGAAN
+1291 SVQFLSGGVAN

>member
-59 FLMQPKENKR
+59 FSMQPKENKR

-97 STFEIDLTPFVKVGE
+97 STFEIDLTPFVKAGE

-132 GIYRDVWFKETSKTY
+132 GIYRDVWFKETTKTY
-147 VRENGV
+147 IRENGV
-153 YVHTE
+153 YIHTE
-158 ACEEKDGKEPDFLLY
+158 ACEKKVGKEPDFLLY
-173 ADTEIAG
+173 ADTEIVG

-190 YHKREVEPEIE
+190 YAKREAPPEIE
-201 LPLELLLGDQVELVE
+201 LPFELLLGDEMELVE
-216 EASLM
+216 EASP
-221 TEKVGEA
+221 
-228 SGAEEDANVSE
+228 EET
-239 KEASCASAVEAYA
+239 YA
-252 DSERENL
+252 GSERADFCLSET
-259 CVPEIITSHNTNKNT
+259 IIFHNTNKNT
-274 AIYRVKSPRCWDVEH
+274 NIYRVKSPRCWDVEH

-310 SQLGFRSIAFD
+310 SQIGFRSIAFD
-321 PEQGFLLNGRRVK
+321 PEQGFLLNGRKVK
-334 LNGVCEHHDLGALGA
+334 LNGVCEHHDLSALGA
-349 AFHRTAMARKLG
+349 AFHRAAMARKFR

-387 EMGILMI
+387 QMGILMI

-453 REITVKLRDL
+453 REITVRLRDL

-473 GVTIGSNYMPWENAQ
+473 GITIGSNYMPWENAQ
-488 HCAEELKLV
+488 LCADEVKLA

-521 ETSSIVQSRGF
+521 ETSSIVQSRGI

-636 WDFNEGQSIDIRV
+636 WDFNEGQNIDIRV

-733 DLFFVEIGTRDEK
+733 DLFFVEIGTRDE
-746 GNPVENAVDRVTVQ
+746 NENVVENAVDRVTVQ

-771 NGDSTDEDSYKGNSR
+771 NGDSTDEDSYKGNNR

-821 YEAVEIDQM
+821 CEAVEIDQM
-830 LPFMKGEKAQ
+830 LTFMKGEKAQ

-852 ETYAPGSTELIEDHE
+852 ETYAPGPTELIEDHE

-884 KLEEKQ
+884 
-890 EKKQSRKEEKEE
+890 
-902 EERQSRKERLEEEQQ
+902 
-917 QSQEERLEEEEKQ
+917 
-930 SRKERLDEKQEEIPV
+930 RLDEKQEEIPV

-955 QRFSKEQPYL
+955 QKLSKEQPYL

-970 IEPKEATDRQ
+970 VEPKEATDRQ
-980 LLFRVVD
+980 LMFRVVD
-987 EHGVDSNLVRLL
+987 EHGVDSNLVKLL

-1061 GEVSNGNERGVAT
+1061 GEVSNGNERGIAT

-1091 VGSDEITMPVFA
+1091 VGSDEITMPIFA

-1141 EETYLLAKR
+1141 EETYSLAKR

-1155 TISIAV
+1155 TISVAV
-1161 RQKIHLKGFVF
+1161 HQKIHLKGFVF
-1172 KKLQKAWLPLDA
+1172 KKLQKAWLSLNA
-1184 AQADSVYG
+1184 AEADSVYG
-1192 DTFIKEERAITGIGN
+1192 DTFTKEERAITGIGN
-1207 NVTITYA
+1207 NVTITYT

-1259 GEYTEKEFSLT
+1259 GEYIEKEFSLT
-1270 PVKGKWDVSFIFLP
+1270 PVKGKWDVSFVFLP

>member
-59 FLMQPKENKR
+59 FSMQPKENKR

-83 WVNEQQAGEWKYGY
+83 WVNEQRAGEWKYGY
-97 STFEIDLTPFVKVGE
+97 STFEIDLTPFVKAGE

-132 GIYRDVWFKETSKTY
+132 GIYRDVWFKETPETY
-147 VRENGV
+147 IRENGV
-153 YVHTE
+153 YIHTE
-158 ACEEKDGKEPDFLLY
+158 ACGEKVGKEPDFLLY
-173 ADTEIAG
+173 ADTEIVG

-190 YHKREVEPEIE
+190 YAKREAQPEIE
-201 LPLELLLGDQVELVE
+201 LPFELLLGDEMELVE
-216 EASLM
+216 EASP
-221 TEKVGEA
+221 
-228 SGAEEDANVSE
+228 EETYAGSERADFCVSE
-239 KEASCASAVEAYA
+239 T
-252 DSERENL
+252 
-259 CVPEIITSHNTNKNT
+259 IIFHNTNKNT
-274 AIYRVKSPRCWDVEH
+274 NIYRVKSPRCWDVEH

-310 SQLGFRSIAFD
+310 SQIGFRSIAFD
-321 PEQGFLLNGRRVK
+321 PEQGFLLNGRKVK

-349 AFHRTAMARKLG
+349 AFHRAAMARKFR

-387 EMGILMI
+387 QMGILMI

-453 REITVKLRDL
+453 REITVRLRDL

-473 GVTIGSNYMPWENAQ
+473 GITIGSNYMPWENAQ
-488 HCAEELKLV
+488 LCADEVKLA

-521 ETSSIVQSRGF
+521 ETSSMVQSRGI

-631 HIFPY
+631 HIFSY

-733 DLFFVEIGTRDEK
+733 DLFFVEIGTRDE
-746 GNPVENAVDRVTVQ
+746 NENVVENAVDRVTVQ

-821 YEAVEIDQM
+821 CEAVEIDQM
-830 LPFMKGEKAQ
+830 LTFMKGEKAQ

-884 KLEEKQ
+884 
-890 EKKQSRKEEKEE
+890 
-902 EERQSRKERLEEEQQ
+902 
-917 QSQEERLEEEEKQ
+917 
-930 SRKERLDEKQEEIPV
+930 RLDEKQEEIPV

-955 QRFSKEQPYL
+955 QKLSKEQPYL

-970 IEPKEATDRQ
+970 VEPKEATDRQ
-980 LLFRVVD
+980 LMFRVVD

-1091 VGSDEITMPVFA
+1091 VGSDEITMPIFA

-1141 EETYLLAKR
+1141 EETYSLAKR

-1155 TISIAV
+1155 TISVAV
-1161 RQKIHLKGFVF
+1161 HQKIHLKGFVF
-1172 KKLQKAWLPLDA
+1172 KKLQKAWLSLNA
-1184 AQADSVYG
+1184 AEADSVYG
-1192 DTFIKEERAITGIGN
+1192 DTFTKEERAITGIGN
-1207 NVTITYA
+1207 NVTITYT

-1259 GEYTEKEFSLT
+1259 GEYTEKEFPLT
-1270 PVKGKWDVSFIFLP
+1270 PVKGKWDVSFVFLP

-1291 SVQFLPAGAAN
+1291 SVQFLSGGAAN

>member
-20 VSEAGKHLTEFQKV
+20 VSGAGKHLTEFQKV

-59 FLMQPKENKR
+59 FSMQPKENKR

-97 STFEIDLTPFVKVGE
+97 STFEIDLTPFVKAGE

-132 GIYRDVWFKETSKTY
+132 GIYRDVWFKETTKTY
-147 VRENGV
+147 IRENGV
-153 YVHTE
+153 YIHTE
-158 ACEEKDGKEPDFLLY
+158 ACGEKEGKEPDFLLY
-173 ADTEIAG
+173 ADTEIVG

-190 YHKREVEPEIE
+190 YAKREVPPEIE
-201 LPLELLLGDQVELVE
+201 LPFELLLGDEMELVE
-216 EASLM
+216 EASP
-221 TEKVGEA
+221 
-228 SGAEEDANVSE
+228 EETYAGSERADFCVSE
-239 KEASCASAVEAYA
+239 T
-252 DSERENL
+252 
-259 CVPEIITSHNTNKNT
+259 IIFHNTNKNT

-310 SQLGFRSIAFD
+310 SQIGFRSIAFD

-349 AFHRTAMARKLG
+349 AFHRAAMARKFRS
-361 ILKEMGV
+361 LKEMGV

-387 EMGILMI
+387 QMGILMI

-453 REITVKLRDL
+453 REITVRLRDL

-473 GVTIGSNYMPWENAQ
+473 GITIGSNYMPWENAQ
-488 HCAEELKLV
+488 LCADEVKLA

-504 YYEEHHKAH
+504 YYGKHHKAH

-521 ETSSIVQSRGF
+521 ETSSMVQSRGI

-733 DLFFVEIGTRDEK
+733 DLFFVEIGTRDE
-746 GNPVENAVDRVTVQ
+746 NENVVENAVDRVTVQ

-821 YEAVEIDQM
+821 CEAVKIEQM
-830 LPFMKGEKAQ
+830 IPFMRGEAAQ
-840 RIYHNFWQDLCE
+840 SIYREVFQDL
-852 ETYAPGSTELIEDHE
+852 STETNNPGQTGLAGEYEESKEEQQE
-867 ERQRE
+867 ERQE
-872 RQEDEQKQSQKE
+872 GKQI
-884 KLEEKQ
+884 
-890 EKKQSRKEEKEE
+890 R
-902 EERQSRKERLEEEQQ
+902 RERLEEEQQ
-917 QSQEERLEEEEKQ
+917 QIQ
-930 SRKERLDEKQEEIPV
+930 KERLDEKQEEIPV

-955 QRFSKEQPYL
+955 QKLSKEQPYL

-970 IEPKEATDRQ
+970 VEPKEATDRQ
-980 LLFRVVD
+980 LMFRVVD
-987 EHGVDSNLVRLL
+987 EHGVDSNLVKLL
-999 VQGHTAQLHAMGDGS
+999 VQGHTAKLRAMGDGS

-1091 VGSDEITMPVFA
+1091 VGSDEITMPIFA

-1141 EETYLLAKR
+1141 EETYSLAKR

-1155 TISIAV
+1155 TISVAV
-1161 RQKIHLKGFVF
+1161 HQKIHLKGFVF
-1172 KKLQKAWLPLDA
+1172 KKLQKAWLSLDA
-1184 AQADSVYG
+1184 AEADSVYG
-1192 DTFIKEERAITGIGN
+1192 DTFTKEERAITGIGN
-1207 NVTITYA
+1207 NVTITYT

-1238 LHIRFLQGE
+1238 LHIRF
-1247 EESKQLVEFPMC
+1247 
-1259 GEYTEKEFSLT
+1259 
-1270 PVKGKWDVSFIFLP
+1270 
-1284 GSCFDLQ
+1284 
-1291 SVQFLPAGAAN
+1291 

>member
-20 VSEAGKHLTEFQKV
+20 VSGAGKHLTEFQKV

-59 FLMQPKENKR
+59 FSMQPKENKR

-97 STFEIDLTPFVKVGE
+97 STFEIDLTPFVRAGE

-132 GIYRDVWFKETSKTY
+132 GIYRDVWFKETPETY
-147 VRENGV
+147 IRENGV
-153 YVHTE
+153 YIHTE
-158 ACEEKDGKEPDFLLY
+158 ACGEKVGKEPDFLLY
-173 ADTEIAG
+173 ADTEIVG

-190 YHKREVEPEIE
+190 YAKREVPPEIE
-201 LPLELLLGDQVELVE
+201 LPFELLLGDEMELVE
-216 EASLM
+216 EASP
-221 TEKVGEA
+221 
-228 SGAEEDANVSE
+228 EETYAGSERVDFCVSE
-239 KEASCASAVEAYA
+239 T
-252 DSERENL
+252 
-259 CVPEIITSHNTNKNT
+259 IIFHNTNKNT
-274 AIYRVKSPRCWDVEH
+274 NIYRVKSPRCWDVEH
-289 PHLYILKTEL
+289 PHLYILRTAL

-310 SQLGFRSIAFD
+310 SQIGFRSIAFD

-349 AFHRTAMARKLG
+349 AFHRAAMARKFR

-387 EMGILMI
+387 QMGILMI

-453 REITVKLRDL
+453 REITVRLRDL

-473 GVTIGSNYMPWENAQ
+473 GITIGSNYMPWENAQ
-488 HCAEELKLV
+488 LCADEVKLA

-504 YYEEHHKAH
+504 YYGKHHKAH

-521 ETSSIVQSRGF
+521 ETSSMVQSRGI

-733 DLFFVEIGTRDEK
+733 DLFFVEIGTWDE
-746 GNPVENAVDRVTVQ
+746 NENVVENAVDRVTVQ

-821 YEAVEIDQM
+821 CEAVKIEQM
-830 LPFMKGEKAQ
+830 IPFMRGEAAQ
-840 RIYHNFWQDLCE
+840 SIYREVFQDL
-852 ETYAPGSTELIEDHE
+852 STETNNPGQTGLAGEYEESKEEQQE
-867 ERQRE
+867 ERQE
-872 RQEDEQKQSQKE
+872 GKQI
-884 KLEEKQ
+884 
-890 EKKQSRKEEKEE
+890 R
-902 EERQSRKERLEEEQQ
+902 RERLEEEQQ
-917 QSQEERLEEEEKQ
+917 QIQ
-930 SRKERLDEKQEEIPV
+930 KERLDEKQEEIPV

-955 QRFSKEQPYL
+955 QKLSKEQPYL

-970 IEPKEATDRQ
+970 VEPKEATDRQ
-980 LLFRVVD
+980 LMFRVVD
-987 EHGVDSNLVRLL
+987 EHGVDSNLVKLL
-999 VQGHTAQLHAMGDGS
+999 VQGQTAKLRAMGDGS

-1091 VGSDEITMPVFA
+1091 VGSDEITMPIFA

-1141 EETYLLAKR
+1141 EETYSLAKR

-1155 TISIAV
+1155 TISVAV
-1161 RQKIHLKGFVF
+1161 HQKIHLKGFVF
-1172 KKLQKAWLPLDA
+1172 KKLQKAWLSLDA
-1184 AQADSVYG
+1184 AEADSVYG
-1192 DTFIKEERAITGIGN
+1192 DTFTKEERAITGIGN
-1207 NVTITYA
+1207 NVTITYT

-1259 GEYTEKEFSLT
+1259 GEYIEKEFSLT
-1270 PVKGKWDVSFIFLP
+1270 PVKGKWDVSFVFLP

-1291 SVQFLPAGAAN
+1291 SVQFLSGGVAN

>member
-15 EPDLD
+15 ESDLD

-59 FLMQPKENKR
+59 FSMQPKENKR

-132 GIYRDVWFKETSKTY
+132 GIYRDVWFKETPETY
-147 VRENGV
+147 IRENGV
-153 YVHTE
+153 YIHTE
-158 ACEEKDGKEPDFLLY
+158 ACGEKEGKEPDFLLY
-173 ADTEIAG
+173 ADTEIVG
-180 DAWDEVRHTL
+180 DAWDEVRNTL
-190 YHKREVEPEIE
+190 YAKREAPLEIE
-201 LPLELLLGDQVELVE
+201 LPFELLLGDEMELVE
-216 EASLM
+216 EASLVAG
-221 TEKVGEA
+221 KVREDSGVAEEETSHA
-228 SGAEEDANVSE
+228 SGKGTLCVP
-239 KEASCASAVEAYA
+239 VEGTYA
-252 DSERENL
+252 GSERENL
-259 CVPEIITSHNTNKNT
+259 CVPEIIASHNTNKNT
-274 AIYRVKSPRCWDVEH
+274 AIYRVKSPRRWDVEH
-289 PHLYILKTEL
+289 PYLYILKTEL
-299 WKDGEIIQEEY
+299 CRDGEVIQEEY

-453 REITVKLRDL
+453 REITVRLRDL
-463 VKKYDYRRNA
+463 VKQYDYRGNA
-473 GVTIGSNYMPWENAQ
+473 GITIGSNYMPWENAQ
-488 HCAEELKLV
+488 HCADEVKLA

-521 ETSSIVQSRGF
+521 ETSSMVQSRGI

-636 WDFNEGQSIDIRV
+636 WDFNEGQNIDIRV

-746 GNPVENAVDRVTVQ
+746 GNPVENAVDCVTVQ

-807 IRVSGKGL
+807 ISVSGKGL

-821 YEAVEIDQM
+821 CEAVEIDQM

-852 ETYAPGSTELIEDHE
+852 ETYAPGSTELIED
-867 ERQRE
+867 
-872 RQEDEQKQSQKE
+872 QE
-884 KLEEKQ
+884 
-890 EKKQSRKEEKEE
+890 
-902 EERQSRKERLEEEQQ
+902 
-917 QSQEERLEEEEKQ
+917 
-930 SRKERLDEKQEEIPV
+930 ERLDEKQEEIPV

-955 QRFSKEQPYL
+955 QKFSKEQPEF

-1091 VGSDEITMPVFA
+1091 VGSDEITIPVFA

-1192 DTFIKEERAITGIGN
+1192 DTFTKEERAITGIGN

-1259 GEYTEKEFSLT
+1259 GEYIEKEFSLT
-1270 PVKGKWDVSFIFLP
+1270 PVKGKWDVSFVFLP

>member
-59 FLMQPKENKR
+59 FSMQPKENKR

-97 STFEIDLTPFVKVGE
+97 STFEIDLTPFVKAGE

-132 GIYRDVWFKETSKTY
+132 GIYRDVWFKETTKTY
-147 VRENGV
+147 IRENGV
-153 YVHTE
+153 YIHTE
-158 ACEEKDGKEPDFLLY
+158 ACEKKVGKEPDFLLY
-173 ADTEIAG
+173 ADTEIVG

-190 YHKREVEPEIE
+190 YAKREAPPEIE
-201 LPLELLLGDQVELVE
+201 LPFELLLGDEMELVE
-216 EASLM
+216 EASP
-221 TEKVGEA
+221 
-228 SGAEEDANVSE
+228 EET
-239 KEASCASAVEAYA
+239 YA
-252 DSERENL
+252 GSERADFCLSET
-259 CVPEIITSHNTNKNT
+259 IIFHNTNKNT
-274 AIYRVKSPRCWDVEH
+274 NIYRVKSPRRWDVEH

-310 SQLGFRSIAFD
+310 SQIGFRSIAFD

-349 AFHRTAMARKLG
+349 AFHRAAMARKFR

-387 EMGILMI
+387 QMGILMI

-453 REITVKLRDL
+453 REITVRLRDL

-473 GVTIGSNYMPWENAQ
+473 GITIGSNYMPWENAQ
-488 HCAEELKLV
+488 LCADEVKLA

-521 ETSSIVQSRGF
+521 ETSSIVQSRGI

-733 DLFFVEIGTRDEK
+733 DLFFVEIGTWDEK

-821 YEAVEIDQM
+821 CEAVEIDQM
-830 LPFMKGEKAQ
+830 LTFMKGEKTQ

-852 ETYAPGSTELIEDHE
+852 ETYAPGPTELIEDHE

-884 KLEEKQ
+884 
-890 EKKQSRKEEKEE
+890 
-902 EERQSRKERLEEEQQ
+902 
-917 QSQEERLEEEEKQ
+917 
-930 SRKERLDEKQEEIPV
+930 RLDEKQEEIPV

-955 QRFSKEQPYL
+955 QKLSKEQPYL

-970 IEPKEATDRQ
+970 AEPKEATDRQ
-980 LLFRVVD
+980 LMFRVVD

-1091 VGSDEITMPVFA
+1091 VGSDEITLSVFA

-1141 EETYLLAKR
+1141 EETYSLAKR

-1155 TISIAV
+1155 TISVAV
-1161 RQKIHLKGFVF
+1161 HQKIHLKGFVF
-1172 KKLQKAWLPLDA
+1172 KKLQKAWLSLNA
-1184 AQADSVYG
+1184 AEADSVYG
-1192 DTFIKEERAITGIGN
+1192 DTFTKEERAITGIGN
-1207 NVTITYA
+1207 NVTITYT

-1259 GEYTEKEFSLT
+1259 GEYIEKEFSLT
-1270 PVKGKWDVSFIFLP
+1270 PVKGKWDVSFVFLP

>member
-59 FLMQPKENKR
+59 FSMQPKENKR

-97 STFEIDLTPFVKVGE
+97 STFEIDLTPFVKAGE

-132 GIYRDVWFKETSKTY
+132 GIYRDVWFKETTKTY
-147 VRENGV
+147 IRENGV
-153 YVHTE
+153 YIHTE
-158 ACEEKDGKEPDFLLY
+158 ACEKKVGKEPDFLLY
-173 ADTEIAG
+173 ADTEIVG

-190 YHKREVEPEIE
+190 YAKREAPPEIE
-201 LPLELLLGDQVELVE
+201 LPFELLLGDEMELVE
-216 EASLM
+216 EASP
-221 TEKVGEA
+221 
-228 SGAEEDANVSE
+228 EET
-239 KEASCASAVEAYA
+239 YA
-252 DSERENL
+252 GSERADFCLSET
-259 CVPEIITSHNTNKNT
+259 IIFHNTNKNT
-274 AIYRVKSPRCWDVEH
+274 NIYRVKSPRCWDVEH
-289 PHLYILKTEL
+289 PHLYILKTGL

-310 SQLGFRSIAFD
+310 SQIGFRSIAFD

-349 AFHRTAMARKLG
+349 AFHRAAMARKFR

-387 EMGILMI
+387 QMGILMI

-453 REITVKLRDL
+453 REITVRLRDL

-473 GVTIGSNYMPWENAQ
+473 GITIGSNYMPWENAQ
-488 HCAEELKLV
+488 LCADEVKLA

-521 ETSSIVQSRGF
+521 ETSSIVQSRGI

-733 DLFFVEIGTRDEK
+733 DLFFVEIGTWDEK

-797 ETGTIPGAVR
+797 ETGMIPGAVR

-821 YEAVEIDQM
+821 CEAVEIDQM
-830 LPFMKGEKAQ
+830 LPFLKGEKTQ

-852 ETYAPGSTELIEDHE
+852 ETYAPGPTELIEDHE

-884 KLEEKQ
+884 
-890 EKKQSRKEEKEE
+890 
-902 EERQSRKERLEEEQQ
+902 
-917 QSQEERLEEEEKQ
+917 
-930 SRKERLDEKQEEIPV
+930 RLDEKQEEIPV

-955 QRFSKEQPYL
+955 QKLSKEQPYL

-970 IEPKEATDRQ
+970 AEPKEATDRQ
-980 LLFRVVD
+980 LMFRVVD

-1091 VGSDEITMPVFA
+1091 VGSDEITLSVFA

-1141 EETYLLAKR
+1141 EETYSLAKR

-1155 TISIAV
+1155 TISVAV
-1161 RQKIHLKGFVF
+1161 HQKIHLKGFVF
-1172 KKLQKAWLPLDA
+1172 KKLQKAWLSLNA
-1184 AQADSVYG
+1184 AEADSVYG
-1192 DTFIKEERAITGIGN
+1192 DTFTKEERAITGIGN
-1207 NVTITYA
+1207 NVTITYT

-1259 GEYTEKEFSLT
+1259 GEYIEKEFSLT
-1270 PVKGKWDVSFIFLP
+1270 PVKGKWDVSFVFLP

>member
-1 MKRLFNGGWSFWCG
+1 MKKLFNGGWSFWCG
-15 EPDLD
+15 EPDQD

-47 LYRDGCGFYRKI
+47 LYRDGCGYYRKSF
-59 FLMQPKENKR
+59 FLQPKENKR

-97 STFEIDLTPFVKVGE
+97 STFEIDLTPFVKAGE

-147 VRENGV
+147 IRENGV

-158 ACEEKDGKEPDFLLY
+158 ACEEKDGEAPDFLLY
-173 ADTEIAG
+173 ADTEIVG

-190 YHKREVEPEIE
+190 YVKREVEPEIE
-201 LPLELLLGDQVELVE
+201 LPFELLLGDEVELV
-216 EASLM
+216 
-221 TEKVGEA
+221 
-228 SGAEEDANVSE
+228 
-239 KEASCASAVEAYA
+239 VEAYA
-252 DSERENL
+252 GSEKENL
-259 CVPEIITSHNTNKNT
+259 CVSEITASHSINNN
-274 AIYRVKSPRCWDVEH
+274 ASIYRVKSPNLWDVEH
-289 PHLYILKTEL
+289 PQLYMLKTEL
-299 WKDGEIIQEEY
+299 CRDGEVLQEEY
-310 SQLGFRSIAFD
+310 SQIGFRSIAFD
-321 PEQGFLLNGRRVK
+321 PEQGFLLNGRKVK

-349 AFHRTAMARKLG
+349 AFYRTAMARKFR

-387 EMGILMI
+387 QMGILMI

-428 DRNHPCIIMF
+428 DRNHPSVIMF

-453 REITVKLRDL
+453 REITVRLRDL
-463 VKKYDYRRNA
+463 VKRYDYRGNA
-473 GVTIGSNYMPWENAQ
+473 GITIGSNYMPWENAQ
-488 HCAEELKLV
+488 HCAEEVKLA

-521 ETSSIVQSRGF
+521 ETSSIVQSRGI

-636 WDFNEGQSIDIRV
+636 WDFNEGQSIDVRV

-700 EGNVT
+700 AGKVT

-710 ASFGNSAEIVLRAS
+710 ASFGNSAEIVLQAS
-724 GRAAVANGR
+724 RRAAVANGR

-760 VEGAGHLVGLD
+760 VEGAGRLVGLD

-797 ETGTIPGAVR
+797 ETGMIPGAVP

-821 YEAVEIDQM
+821 CEAVEIDQM
-830 LPFMKGEKAQ
+830 LPFMKGEEAQ

-852 ETYAPGSTELIEDHE
+852 ETYAPGPTELIEDHE

-872 RQEDEQKQSQKE
+872 RQEDEQKQS
-884 KLEEKQ
+884 
-890 EKKQSRKEEKEE
+890 RKE
-902 EERQSRKERLEEEQQ
+902 Q
-917 QSQEERLEEEEKQ
+917 KQ
-930 SRKERLDEKQEEIPV
+930 AEVPV
-945 RKITLCSPMG
+945 RKITLHSYMG
-955 QRFSKEQPYL
+955 QKLSKEQPEL

-1259 GEYTEKEFSLT
+1259 GVYIEKEFSLT

>member
-1 MKRLFNGGWSFWCG
+1 M
-15 EPDLD
+15 
-20 VSEAGKHLTEFQKV
+20 
-34 DLPHDWLIADAKN
+34 
-47 LYRDGCGFYRKI
+47 
-59 FLMQPKENKR
+59 
-69 YSLIF
+69 
-74 EGVYMDTTI
+74 
-83 WVNEQQAGEWKYGY
+83 
-97 STFEIDLTPFVKVGE
+97 
-112 NEILVSVNFRSPNSR
+112 NFRSPNSR

-132 GIYRDVWFKETSKTY
+132 GIYRDVWFKETPETY
-147 VRENGV
+147 IRENGV
-153 YVHTE
+153 YIHTE
-158 ACEEKDGKEPDFLLY
+158 ACEKKVGKEPDFLLY
-173 ADTEIAG
+173 ADTEIVG

-190 YHKREVEPEIE
+190 YAKREVPPEIE
-201 LPLELLLGDQVELVE
+201 LPFELLLGDEMELVE
-216 EASLM
+216 EASP
-221 TEKVGEA
+221 
-228 SGAEEDANVSE
+228 EETYAGSERADFCVSE
-239 KEASCASAVEAYA
+239 T
-252 DSERENL
+252 
-259 CVPEIITSHNTNKNT
+259 IIFHNTNKNT
-274 AIYRVKSPRCWDVEH
+274 NIYRVKSPRCWDVEH
-289 PHLYILKTEL
+289 PHLYILKTGL

-310 SQLGFRSIAFD
+310 SQIGFRSIAFD
-321 PEQGFLLNGRRVK
+321 PEQGFLLNGRKVK

-349 AFHRTAMARKLG
+349 AFHRAAMARKFR

-428 DRNHPCIIMF
+428 DRNHPSIIMF

-453 REITVKLRDL
+453 REITVRLRDL
-463 VKKYDYRRNA
+463 VKQYDYRGNA
-473 GVTIGSNYMPWENAQ
+473 GITIGSNYMPWENAQ
-488 HCAEELKLV
+488 LCADEVKLA

-521 ETSSIVQSRGF
+521 ETSSMVQSRGI

-733 DLFFVEIGTRDEK
+733 DLFFVEIGTRDE
-746 GNPVENAVDRVTVQ
+746 NENVVENAVDRVTVQ

-821 YEAVEIDQM
+821 CEAVEIDQM
-830 LPFMKGEKAQ
+830 LTFMRGEKTQ

-884 KLEEKQ
+884 
-890 EKKQSRKEEKEE
+890 
-902 EERQSRKERLEEEQQ
+902 
-917 QSQEERLEEEEKQ
+917 
-930 SRKERLDEKQEEIPV
+930 RLDEKQEEIPV

-955 QRFSKEQPYL
+955 QKLSKEQPEF

-970 IEPKEATDRQ
+970 VEPKEATDRQ
-980 LLFRVVD
+980 LMFRVVD
-987 EHGVDSNLVRLL
+987 EHGVDSNLVKLL
-999 VQGHTAQLHAMGDGS
+999 VQGHTAQLRAMGDGS

-1091 VGSDEITMPVFA
+1091 VGSDEITLPVFA

-1141 EETYLLAKR
+1141 EETYSLAKR

-1155 TISIAV
+1155 TISVAV
-1161 RQKIHLKGFVF
+1161 HQKIHLKGFVF
-1172 KKLQKAWLPLDA
+1172 KKLQKAWLSLNA
-1184 AQADSVYG
+1184 AEADSVYG
-1192 DTFIKEERAITGIGN
+1192 DTFTKEECAITGIGN
-1207 NVTITYA
+1207 NVTITYT

-1220 EGTAGIRICGRA
+1220 EGTAGIRICGRE

-1259 GEYTEKEFSLT
+1259 GEYIEKEFSLT
-1270 PVKGKWDVSFIFLP
+1270 PVKGKWDVSFVFLP

>member
-59 FLMQPKENKR
+59 FSMQPKENKR

-97 STFEIDLTPFVKVGE
+97 STFEIDLTPFVKAGE

-132 GIYRDVWFKETSKTY
+132 GIYRDVWFKETPETY
-147 VRENGV
+147 IRENGV
-153 YVHTE
+153 YIHTE
-158 ACEEKDGKEPDFLLY
+158 ACGEKVGKEPDFLLY
-173 ADTEIAG
+173 ADTEIVG

-228 SGAEEDANVSE
+228 SCAEEDANVSE

-259 CVPEIITSHNTNKNT
+259 CVPEIIASYNTNKNT

-310 SQLGFRSIAFD
+310 SQIGFRSIAFD
-321 PEQGFLLNGRRVK
+321 PEQGFLLNGRKVK

-349 AFHRTAMARKLG
+349 AFHRAAMARKFR

-387 EMGILMI
+387 QMGILMI

-453 REITVKLRDL
+453 REITVRLRDL

-473 GVTIGSNYMPWENAQ
+473 GITIGSNYMPWENAQ
-488 HCAEELKLV
+488 LCADEVKLA

-521 ETSSIVQSRGF
+521 ETSSMVQSRGI

-631 HIFPY
+631 HIFSY

-733 DLFFVEIGTRDEK
+733 DLFFVEIGTRDE
-746 GNPVENAVDRVTVQ
+746 NENVVENAVDRVTVQ

-821 YEAVEIDQM
+821 CEAVEIDQM
-830 LPFMKGEKAQ
+830 LTFMKGEKAQ

-884 KLEEKQ
+884 
-890 EKKQSRKEEKEE
+890 
-902 EERQSRKERLEEEQQ
+902 
-917 QSQEERLEEEEKQ
+917 
-930 SRKERLDEKQEEIPV
+930 RLDEKQEEIPV

-955 QRFSKEQPYL
+955 QKLSKEQPYL

-970 IEPKEATDRQ
+970 VEPKEATDRQ
-980 LLFRVVD
+980 LMFRVVD

-1091 VGSDEITMPVFA
+1091 VGSDEITMPIFA

-1141 EETYLLAKR
+1141 EETYSLAKR

-1155 TISIAV
+1155 TISVAV
-1161 RQKIHLKGFVF
+1161 HQKIHLKGFVF
-1172 KKLQKAWLPLDA
+1172 KKLQKAWLSLNA
-1184 AQADSVYG
+1184 AEADSVYG
-1192 DTFIKEERAITGIGN
+1192 DTFTKEERAITGIGN
-1207 NVTITYA
+1207 NVTITYT

-1259 GEYTEKEFSLT
+1259 GEYTEKEFPLT
-1270 PVKGKWDVSFIFLP
+1270 PVKGKWDVSFVFLP

-1291 SVQFLPAGAAN
+1291 SVQFLSGGAAN

>member
-1 MKRLFNGGWSFWCG
+1 MKKLFNGGWSFWCG
-15 EPDLD
+15 EPDSD
-20 VSEAGKHLTEFQKV
+20 VEEAGKHLAEFQKV

-47 LYRDGCGFYRKI
+47 LYRDGCGYYRKI
-59 FLMQPKENKR
+59 FSMQPKENKR

-74 EGVYMDTTI
+74 EGVYMDTAI
-83 WVNEQQAGEWKYGY
+83 WVNGQQAGEWKYGY
-97 STFEIDLTPFVKVGE
+97 STFEIDLTPFVKAGE

-132 GIYRDVWFKETSKTY
+132 GIYRDVWFKETPKTY
-147 VRENGV
+147 IRENGV

-158 ACEEKDGKEPDFLLY
+158 ACGEKDGKEPDFFLY
-173 ADTEIAG
+173 ADTEIVG

-190 YHKREVEPEIE
+190 YQKRKVEPEIE
-201 LPLELLLGDQVELVE
+201 LPFELLLGDEVEL
-216 EASLM
+216 
-221 TEKVGEA
+221 VGEA
-228 SGAEEDANVSE
+228 SLVTGKA
-239 KEASCASAVEAYA
+239 
-252 DSERENL
+252 
-259 CVPEIITSHNTNKNT
+259 SHNTNKNT
-274 AIYRVKSPRCWDVEH
+274 AIYRVKSPRLWDVEH

-299 WKDGEIIQEEY
+299 CREGEVLQEEY
-310 SQLGFRSIAFD
+310 SQIGFRSIAFD
-321 PEQGFLLNGRRVK
+321 PEQGFLLNGRKVK

-349 AFHRTAMARKLG
+349 AFHRTAMARKFR

-387 EMGILMI
+387 QMGILMI

-413 FKEWSERDVESWVMR
+413 FKDWSERDVESWVMR
-428 DRNHPCIIMF
+428 DRNHPSVIMF
-438 SIGNEIYDTHVDAHG
+438 SIGNEIYDTHVDTRG
-453 REITVKLRDL
+453 REITVRLRDL
-463 VKKYDYRRNA
+463 VKQYDYRGNA
-473 GVTIGSNYMPWENAQ
+473 GITIGSNYMPWENAQ
-488 HCAEELKLV
+488 RCAEEVKLA

-521 ETSSIVQSRGF
+521 ETSSIVQSRGI

-636 WDFNEGQSIDIRV
+636 WDFNEGQSIDVRV

-674 GSGHHIIADY
+674 GSSYHIIADY

-700 EGNVT
+700 AGSVV

-710 ASFGNSAEIVLRAS
+710 ASFGNSTEIVLQAS
-724 GRAAVANGR
+724 GRTAVANGR

-760 VEGAGHLVGLD
+760 VEGAGRLVGLD

-797 ETGTIPGAVR
+797 ETGTTPGAVR

-821 YEAVEIDQM
+821 CEAVEIDQM
-830 LPFMKGEKAQ
+830 LPFLKEEEAQ

-852 ETYAPGSTELIEDHE
+852 ETYAPGPTELAGD
-867 ERQRE
+867 
-872 RQEDEQKQSQKE
+872 
-884 KLEEKQ
+884 
-890 EKKQSRKEEKEE
+890 
-902 EERQSRKERLEEEQQ
+902 
-917 QSQEERLEEEEKQ
+917 
-930 SRKERLDEKQEEIPV
+930 QEEIPV
-945 RKITLCSPMG
+945 RKITLHSPMG
-955 QRFSKEQPYL
+955 QKLSKEQPHL

-980 LLFRVVD
+980 LMFRVVD
-987 EHGVDSNLVRLL
+987 EHGVDSNLVKLL
-999 VQGHTAQLHAMGDGS
+999 VQGHSAQLQAMGDGS

-1020 SRSGTDRIRVI
+1020 SRSGTDGIRVI
-1031 SQLEFTVEG
+1031 SQLEFTVGG
-1040 MGQAYRNPYEL
+1040 MGQAYWNPYEL

-1116 VPGEEGCQLLADVVY
+1116 VPGKEGCQLLADVVY

-1141 EETYLLAKR
+1141 EETYSLAKR

-1161 RQKIHLKGFVF
+1161 HQKIHLKGFVF
-1172 KKLQKAWLPLDA
+1172 KKLQKAWLSLNA
-1184 AQADSVYG
+1184 AEADSVYG
-1192 DTFIKEERAITGIGN
+1192 DTFTKEERAITGIGN
-1207 NVTITYA
+1207 NVTITYT

-1220 EGTAGIRICGRA
+1220 EGTAGVRICGRA
-1232 PESSNS
+1232 AKSSNS
-1238 LHIRFLQGE
+1238 LHIRFSQGE
-1247 EESKQLVEFPMC
+1247 EEIKQLVEFPMC
-1259 GEYTEKEFSLT
+1259 GEYTEKAFSLT
-1270 PVKGKWDVSFIFLP
+1270 PVKGKWDVSFVFLP

-1291 SVQFLPAGAAN
+1291 SVQFLPAGTEVHF